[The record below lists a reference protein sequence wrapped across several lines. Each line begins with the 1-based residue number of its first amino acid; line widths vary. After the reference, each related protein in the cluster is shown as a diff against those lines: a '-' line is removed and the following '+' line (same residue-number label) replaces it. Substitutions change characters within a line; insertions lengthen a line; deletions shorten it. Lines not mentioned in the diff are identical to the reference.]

1 MSKSYK
7 KKYQT
12 KSPEEKKEAVQALTK
27 KMEKNV
33 EGYFRT
39 PGDLKEYLTFMAKF
53 YHYSPSNISLIQS
66 QFQGA
71 SAVGSF
77 SFWKEK
83 GFPVKKGEKGI
94 KILVPN
100 RTVAK
105 FKDKDGTWK
114 SVTKA
119 SEQEKKQI
127 ESKSV
132 EVKPGRLYFAIGHV
146 FDVSQ
151 TNAKAEDLPRIFPN
165 RWLEGSVTDYQSLY
179 KGMEAIA
186 EKNDVKIIAPKSE
199 LGVVKGVSY
208 PVTKEVALNPR
219 NSELQNVKTLLH
231 ELAHAKLHTAET
243 RMNYTAPEKEF
254 QAEMT
259 AYAVSSYFGIDT
271 GEYSLGYLASWTQ
284 GKEMKDKTKLLKEVH
299 ETSIEFIETIENT
312 LEKEKEKTNEKGV
325 DNMSKQ
331 VSEYERDNFEIL
343 TGIQQDVQRN
353 INEKLGLNFERQWEN
368 YEIQLSE
375 DGRIIEGIYP
385 NMRLTV
391 GEMHAIVNQYGTETE
406 KQSINKITK
415 TLEFFHEMDEY
426 EYPELVNKEVL
437 KTPIAKV
444 TSNSRGDMNVE
455 CLSGRIEDKRGLF
468 NFDNAIN
475 QTVNQI
481 NHSIAESHKDI
492 MTTRNEEQDGKN
504 KEKEHVVTVEILD
517 KDIKDGEIAKL
528 HMVDAET
535 KEVYHMAIYDPGV
548 LDRDEFYNGER
559 DVSNIEHIF
568 KGDVYEKVKDTL
580 LDRNESQSFTVREED
595 MLIPLSE
602 LEQDD
607 RYAIL
612 FNTEKYEAAK
622 IKENERQNENREQN
636 ESEKNILLVEY
647 MSLSNTTQELVSV
660 AELREQADK
669 NRAFEPVEG
678 AEKLSDK
685 EFIEAFNEANQE
697 KYAALNQNEISRPTM
712 LVQWSDN
719 ETFKNNQLIP
729 FGEANEKM
737 AEVISSIEKA
747 REEAKERGQTI
758 PYDQARYHIAIP
770 KEVDREFGRME
781 LVSMD
786 RMNMGDGD
794 YKTPYEQVL
803 NEKRYLS
810 DEVKQALR
818 DEVMNH
824 RNNKEIPMEKTQE
837 STLEKSKEIPNHLVT
852 IEVLANGVH
861 DEEEVARIHMMD
873 AVTKDIDYLSV
884 WNQDSTNREDLS
896 VFLMEKNGKRENY
909 SLDNILKPD
918 LYEKVQSSIFDGR
931 GNLSFVV
938 YEKDANM
945 SLDELVKDER
955 YGHLVDKAEA
965 QKDYSFN
972 EKEVELYK
980 EMKKEGYA
988 PIVSLDQQIQPSKEK
1003 ESTTLDKD
1011 LSRKFEAY
1019 RRSQYEETPDN
1030 IDSIVTRVKAEE
1042 RYYTTKYVSIDNE
1055 LVSQEHVVKLENQV
1069 DEKLGKEGITVNQS
1083 TTSKETDFDKKFQ
1096 PLNGKKTND
1105 KEKDKEIDPGNVDQ
1119 SKTTKKSGRKR
1130 ETMEMER

>member
-1 MSKSYK
+1 MSKNYK

-27 KMEKNV
+27 KMEKSV

-39 PGDLKEYLTFMAKF
+39 PEDLKEYLTFMAKF

-83 GFPVKKGEKGI
+83 GFAVKKGEKGI

-105 FKDKDGTWK
+105 FKDKEGTWK
-114 SVTKA
+114 TVTKA
-119 SEQEKKQI
+119 SEEEKKQI

-132 EVKPGRLYFAIGHV
+132 EVKPGRLYFAVGHV
-146 FDVSQ
+146 FDLSQ

-186 EKNDVKIIAPKSE
+186 EKNGVKIIKPKQE
-199 LGVVKGVSY
+199 LGVAKGVSY
-208 PVTKEVALNPR
+208 TLTKEVALNPR

-271 GEYSLGYLASWTQ
+271 SEYSLGYLASWTQ

-312 LEKEKEKTNEKGV
+312 LEKEKE
-325 DNMSKQ
+325 Q
-331 VSEYERDNFEIL
+331 
-343 TGIQQDVQRN
+343 
-353 INEKLGLNFERQWEN
+353 INEKEVESMANKN
-368 YEIQLSE
+368 
-375 DGRIIEGIYP
+375 
-385 NMRLTV
+385 
-391 GEMHAIVNQYGTETE
+391 E
-406 KQSINKITK
+406 KQ
-415 TLEFFHEMDEY
+415 D
-426 EYPELVNKEVL
+426 
-437 KTPIAKV
+437 
-444 TSNSRGDMNVE
+444 
-455 CLSGRIEDKRGLF
+455 
-468 NFDNAIN
+468 
-475 QTVNQI
+475 
-481 NHSIAESHKDI
+481 
-492 MTTRNEEQDGKN
+492 
-504 KEKEHVVTVEILD
+504 
-517 KDIKDGEIAKL
+517 
-528 HMVDAET
+528 
-535 KEVYHMAIYDPGV
+535 
-548 LDRDEFYNGER
+548 
-559 DVSNIEHIF
+559 
-568 KGDVYEKVKDTL
+568 
-580 LDRNESQSFTVREED
+580 
-595 MLIPLSE
+595 
-602 LEQDD
+602 
-607 RYAIL
+607 
-612 FNTEKYEAAK
+612 
-622 IKENERQNENREQN
+622 
-636 ESEKNILLVEY
+636 EKNILLVEF

-660 AELREQADK
+660 AELREQADR

-685 EFIEAFNEANQE
+685 EFLDAFNEANQE
-697 KYAALNQNEISRPTM
+697 KYAALNQDEINRPTM
-712 LVQWSDN
+712 LVQWSEN
-719 ETFKNNQLIP
+719 ENFKGSQLIP

-737 AEVISSIEKA
+737 AQVISNIEKA
-747 REEAKERGQTI
+747 KEEARERDEYV
-758 PYDQARYHIAIP
+758 PYDKTRYHIVIP
-770 KEVDREFGRME
+770 KEVDRDFGRME

-786 RMNMGDGD
+786 RLDMGDGD

-818 DEVMNH
+818 DEVMNY
-824 RNNKEIPMEKTQE
+824 RNNKEIPMEKAQE
-837 STLEKSKEIPNHLVT
+837 NPLEELKETPNHLVT
-852 IEVLANGVH
+852 IEVLADGIQ
-861 DEEEVARIHMMD
+861 DEELARIHMMD
-873 AVTKDIDYLSV
+873 AVTKDISYLSV
-884 WNQDSTNREDLS
+884 WNQDKTDRDDLYVS
-896 VFLMEKNGKRENY
+896 LMEKNGKRENIY
-909 SLDNILKPD
+909 LDNILKPD

-945 SLDELVKDER
+945 SLDEIVKDER
-955 YGHLVDKAEA
+955 YGLLVDKAEG

-980 EMKKEGYA
+980 EMKTDGYA
-988 PIVSLDQQIQPSKEK
+988 PIASLDQQIQPLKEK
-1003 ESTTLDKD
+1003 EPTTLDKD

-1055 LVSQEHVVKLENQV
+1055 LVSQEHVVKLENRV

-1083 TTSKETDFDKKFQ
+1083 TTSNEMDVDKNFQ
-1096 PLNGKKTND
+1096 PLNGKQTNN
-1105 KEKDKEIDPGNVDQ
+1105 KEKEKEREPIDPGNVDQ
-1119 SKTTKKSGRKR
+1119 SKITKKSSRKR

>member
-27 KMEKNV
+27 KMEKSV

-105 FKDKDGTWK
+105 FKDKEGTWK
-114 SVTKA
+114 PVTKA

-132 EVKPGRLYFAIGHV
+132 EVKPGRLYFAVGHV

-165 RWLEGSVTDYQSLY
+165 RWLEGSITDYQSLY

-199 LGVVKGVSY
+199 LGVAKGVSY
-208 PVTKEVALNPR
+208 PLTKEVALNPR

-243 RMNYTAPEKEF
+243 HMNYTAPEKEF

-271 GEYSLGYLASWTQ
+271 SEYSLGYLASWTQ

-468 NFDNAIN
+468 KFDSAIN

-492 MTTRNEEQDGKN
+492 MTTRNEEQD
-504 KEKEHVVTVEILD
+504 
-517 KDIKDGEIAKL
+517 
-528 HMVDAET
+528 
-535 KEVYHMAIYDPGV
+535 
-548 LDRDEFYNGER
+548 
-559 DVSNIEHIF
+559 
-568 KGDVYEKVKDTL
+568 
-580 LDRNESQSFTVREED
+580 
-595 MLIPLSE
+595 
-602 LEQDD
+602 
-607 RYAIL
+607 
-612 FNTEKYEAAK
+612 
-622 IKENERQNENREQN
+622 
-636 ESEKNILLVEY
+636 EKNILLVEY

-660 AELREQADK
+660 AELREQADR

-678 AEKLSDK
+678 AGKLSDK
-685 EFIEAFNEANQE
+685 EFIDAFNEANQE
-697 KYAALNQNEISRPTM
+697 KYAALNQNEMNRPTM

-737 AEVISSIEKA
+737 ADVISSIEKA

-770 KEVDREFGRME
+770 KEVDRDFGRME

-786 RMNMGDGD
+786 RFNMGDGD

-818 DEVMNH
+818 DEVVNH
-824 RNNKEIPMEKTQE
+824 RNNKEIPMEKAQE
-837 STLEKSKEIPNHLVT
+837 NTLEKSKEIPNHLVT
-852 IEVLANGVH
+852 IEVLAK
-861 DEEEVARIHMMD
+861 DMQDEEVARIHMMD
-873 AVTKDIDYLSV
+873 AVTKDINYLSV
-884 WNQDSTNREDLS
+884 WNQDKTDPEDLYVS
-896 VFLMEKNGKRENY
+896 LMEKNGKRENVY
-909 SLDNILKPD
+909 LDNILKPD
-918 LYEKVQSSIFDGR
+918 LYEKVQNSIFDGR
-931 GNLSFVV
+931 GNLSFVIH
-938 YEKDANM
+938 EKDANM
-945 SLDELVKDER
+945 SLDEIVKDER
-955 YGHLVDKAEA
+955 YGLLVDKAEE
-965 QKDYSFN
+965 QKDHSFN

-980 EMKKEGYA
+980 EMKKDGYA
-988 PIVSLDQQIQPSKEK
+988 PIASLDQQIQPLKEK
-1003 ESTTLDKD
+1003 EPTTLDKD

-1019 RRSQYEETPDN
+1019 RRSQYEETPDD

-1069 DEKLGKEGITVNQS
+1069 NEKLGKEGITVNQS
-1083 TTSKETDFDKKFQ
+1083 TTSKEMDVDKKFQ
-1096 PLNGKKTND
+1096 PLSGKQTNG
-1105 KEKDKEIDPGNVDQ
+1105 KEKDKESDPITSGNVDQ
-1119 SKTTKKSGRKR
+1119 SKATKKSSRKK

>member
-1 MSKSYK
+1 MSKNYK

-12 KSPEEKKEAVQALTK
+12 KSPEEKKEAMQALTK
-27 KMEKNV
+27 KMEKSV

-105 FKDKDGTWK
+105 FKDKEGTWK

-132 EVKPGRLYFAIGHV
+132 EVMPGRLYFAVGHV
-146 FDVSQ
+146 FDLSQ

-186 EKNDVKIIAPKSE
+186 EKNGVKIIEPKQE
-199 LGVVKGVSY
+199 LGVAKGVSY
-208 PVTKEVALNPR
+208 TLTKEVALNPR

-243 RMNYTAPEKEF
+243 HMNYTAPEKEF

-271 GEYSLGYLASWTQ
+271 SEYSLGYLASWTQ

-331 VSEYERDNFEIL
+331 VSDN
-343 TGIQQDVQRN
+343 G
-353 INEKLGLNFERQWEN
+353 
-368 YEIQLSE
+368 
-375 DGRIIEGIYP
+375 
-385 NMRLTV
+385 
-391 GEMHAIVNQYGTETE
+391 
-406 KQSINKITK
+406 
-415 TLEFFHEMDEY
+415 
-426 EYPELVNKEVL
+426 
-437 KTPIAKV
+437 
-444 TSNSRGDMNVE
+444 
-455 CLSGRIEDKRGLF
+455 
-468 NFDNAIN
+468 
-475 QTVNQI
+475 
-481 NHSIAESHKDI
+481 
-492 MTTRNEEQDGKN
+492 
-504 KEKEHVVTVEILD
+504 KEHVVTVEILD

-580 LDRNESQSFTVREED
+580 LDGNESQSFTVREED
-595 MLIPLSE
+595 MLINLSE
-602 LEQDD
+602 LEQDE

-622 IKENERQNENREQN
+622 IKENEKQNENGEQN

-660 AELREQADK
+660 NHLREQADK

-678 AEKLSDK
+678 AEKLNDK

-697 KYAALNQNEISRPTM
+697 KYAALNQDEINRPTM
-712 LVQWSDN
+712 LVQWSEN
-719 ETFKNNQLIP
+719 ENFKGSQLIP

-747 REEAKERGQTI
+747 KEEARERDEYV
-758 PYDQARYHIAIP
+758 PYDKTRYHIAIP
-770 KEVDREFGRME
+770 KEVDRDFGRME

-786 RMNMGDGD
+786 RLDMGDGD

-803 NEKRYLS
+803 NEKRHLS

-818 DEVMNH
+818 DEVVNH
-824 RNNKEIPMEKTQE
+824 RNNKEIPMEKVQE
-837 STLEKSKEIPNHLVT
+837 NPLEKSKETPNHLVT
-852 IEVLANGVH
+852 IEVLANGIH

-955 YGHLVDKAEA
+955 YGHLVDKAEG

-1055 LVSQEHVVKLENQV
+1055 LVSQEHIVKLENQV
-1069 DEKLGKEGITVNQS
+1069 DEKLGKKGITVNQS
-1083 TTSKETDFDKKFQ
+1083 TTSKEIDVDKKFQ
-1096 PLNGKKTND
+1096 PLNGKQTNN
-1105 KEKDKEIDPGNVDQ
+1105 KEKDKEPDPGNVEQ
-1119 SKTTKKSGRKR
+1119 SKATKKSSRKK

>member
-27 KMEKNV
+27 KMEKSV

-132 EVKPGRLYFAIGHV
+132 EVKPGRLYFAVGHV
-146 FDVSQ
+146 FDLSQ

-186 EKNDVKIIAPKSE
+186 EKNGVKIIEPKQE
-199 LGVVKGVSY
+199 LGVAKGVSY
-208 PVTKEVALNPR
+208 TLTKEVALNPR

-243 RMNYTAPEKEF
+243 HMNYTAPEKEF

-271 GEYSLGYLASWTQ
+271 SEYSLGYLASWTQ
-284 GKEMKDKTKLLKEVH
+284 GKEMKDKTRLLKEVH
-299 ETSIEFIETIENT
+299 ETSIEFIETIETT
-312 LEKEKEKTNEKGV
+312 LEKEKE
-325 DNMSKQ
+325 Q
-331 VSEYERDNFEIL
+331 
-343 TGIQQDVQRN
+343 
-353 INEKLGLNFERQWEN
+353 INEKEVESMANKN
-368 YEIQLSE
+368 
-375 DGRIIEGIYP
+375 
-385 NMRLTV
+385 
-391 GEMHAIVNQYGTETE
+391 E
-406 KQSINKITK
+406 KQ
-415 TLEFFHEMDEY
+415 D
-426 EYPELVNKEVL
+426 
-437 KTPIAKV
+437 
-444 TSNSRGDMNVE
+444 
-455 CLSGRIEDKRGLF
+455 
-468 NFDNAIN
+468 
-475 QTVNQI
+475 
-481 NHSIAESHKDI
+481 
-492 MTTRNEEQDGKN
+492 
-504 KEKEHVVTVEILD
+504 
-517 KDIKDGEIAKL
+517 
-528 HMVDAET
+528 
-535 KEVYHMAIYDPGV
+535 
-548 LDRDEFYNGER
+548 
-559 DVSNIEHIF
+559 
-568 KGDVYEKVKDTL
+568 
-580 LDRNESQSFTVREED
+580 
-595 MLIPLSE
+595 
-602 LEQDD
+602 
-607 RYAIL
+607 
-612 FNTEKYEAAK
+612 
-622 IKENERQNENREQN
+622 
-636 ESEKNILLVEY
+636 EKNILLVEF

-660 AELREQADK
+660 AELREQADR
-669 NRAFEPVEG
+669 NRAFEPIEG

-685 EFIEAFNEANQE
+685 EFIDAFNEANQE
-697 KYAALNQNEISRPTM
+697 KYAALNQDEINRPTM
-712 LVQWSDN
+712 LVQWSEN
-719 ETFKNNQLIP
+719 ENFKGSQLIP

-737 AEVISSIEKA
+737 AEVIKNIEKA
-747 REEAKERGQTI
+747 KEEARERDEYV
-758 PYDQARYHIAIP
+758 PYDKTRYHIAIP
-770 KEVDREFGRME
+770 KEVDRDFGRME

-786 RMNMGDGD
+786 RLDMGDGD

-818 DEVMNH
+818 DEVMNY
-824 RNNKEIPMEKTQE
+824 RNNKEIPMEKAQE
-837 STLEKSKEIPNHLVT
+837 NPLEKPKETPNHLVT
-852 IEVLANGVH
+852 IEVLANGIQ
-861 DEEEVARIHMMD
+861 DEELARIHMMD
-873 AVTKDIDYLSV
+873 AVTKDISYLSV
-884 WNQDSTNREDLS
+884 WNQDKTDRDDLYVS
-896 VFLMEKNGKRENY
+896 LMEKNGKRENIY
-909 SLDNILKPD
+909 LDNILKPD

-938 YEKDANM
+938 YEKDVNM
-945 SLDELVKDER
+945 SLDEIVKDER
-955 YGHLVDKAEA
+955 YGLLVDKAEA

-980 EMKKEGYA
+980 EMKKDGYA
-988 PIVSLDQQIQPSKEK
+988 PITSLDQQIQPLKEK
-1003 ESTTLDKD
+1003 EPTTLDKD

-1083 TTSKETDFDKKFQ
+1083 TTSKEIDIDKKFQ
-1096 PLNGKKTND
+1096 PLNGKQTNN
-1105 KEKDKEIDPGNVDQ
+1105 KEKEKEPDPGNVEQ
-1119 SKTTKKSGRKR
+1119 SKATKKSGRKK

>member
-1 MSKSYK
+1 MAYK
-7 KKYQT
+7 KKYPV
-12 KSPEEKKEAVQALTK
+12 KSVEQKKEEVQALTK
-27 KMEKNV
+27 GMENSI
-33 EGYFRT
+33 ESYFRT
-39 PGDLKEYLTFMAKF
+39 TGDLKEYLSFMAKF

-77 SFWKEK
+77 FFWKEK

-119 SEQEKKQI
+119 SAQEKKQI

-132 EVKPGRLYFAIGHV
+132 EVKPGRLYFAVGHV

-165 RWLEGSVTDYQSLY
+165 RWLDGSVTDYKSLY

-186 EKNDVKIIAPKSE
+186 EKNGVKIIEPKQE
-199 LGVVKGVSY
+199 LGVAKGVSY
-208 PVTKEVALNPR
+208 TLTKEVALNPR

-243 RMNYTAPEKEF
+243 HMNYTAPEKEF

-271 GEYSLGYLASWTQ
+271 SEYSLGYLANWTQ

-299 ETSIEFIETIENT
+299 ETSIEFIETIESS
-312 LEKEKEKTNEKGV
+312 LEKEKTNEKGV
-325 DNMSKQ
+325 DHMAKQ
-331 VSEYERDNFEIL
+331 VSENKDENVRDNFEVL
-343 TGIQQDVQRN
+343 TGIQQNAQRL
-353 INEKLGLNFERQWEN
+353 INERLGLNFEKHWEN

-375 DGRIIEGIYP
+375 DNRVLEEINLNI
-385 NMRLTV
+385 RLNL
-391 GEMHAIVNQYGTETE
+391 GEMEQIVYEFGTNREQDTF
-406 KQSINKITK
+406 KKIVD
-415 TLEFFHEMDEY
+415 TLEPYY
-426 EYPELVNKEVL
+426 EADLLEDSFNDI
-437 KTPIAKV
+437 PIAKV
-444 TSNSRGDMNVE
+444 SLDREKRLKVDCVNEHVKENHKDFWFQNSVSLALNV
-455 CLSGRIEDKRGLF
+455 
-468 NFDNAIN
+468 
-475 QTVNQI
+475 I
-481 NHSIAESHKDI
+481 NHRISTAHKEVMNNDIEYKGLYPKSESEVIYCQETGKSLQH
-492 MTTRNEEQDGKN
+492 NEEVF
-504 KEKEHVVTVEILD
+504 HVEGHGYTVAEEASFKGLD
-517 KDIKDGEIAKL
+517 KEDGYY
-528 HMVDAET
+528 T
-535 KEVYHMAIYDPGV
+535 T
-548 LDRDEFYNGER
+548 
-559 DVSNIEHIF
+559 IE
-568 KGDVYEKVKDTL
+568 YEQVEEKILAPIGLEKNAQPSFA
-580 LDRNESQSFTVREED
+580 NE
-595 MLIPLSE
+595 
-602 LEQDD
+602 
-607 RYAIL
+607 
-612 FNTEKYEAAK
+612 K
-622 IKENERQNENREQN
+622 QN
-636 ESEKNILLVEY
+636 EKNILLVEY

-685 EFIEAFNEANQE
+685 EFINAFNEANQE
-697 KYAALNQNEISRPTM
+697 KYAALNQDEINRPTM

-719 ETFKNNQLIP
+719 EAFKNNQLIP

-737 AEVISSIEKA
+737 AEVIASIEKA
-747 REEAKERGQTI
+747 REEAKERGVTI

-770 KEVDREFGRME
+770 KEVDRDFGRME

-810 DEVKQALR
+810 DEVKQVLR

-824 RNNKEIPMEKTQE
+824 RNNKEIPMEKVQE
-837 STLEKSKEIPNHLVT
+837 NPLEKSKETPNHLVT
-852 IEVLANGVH
+852 IEVLANGMQ
-861 DEEEVARIHMMD
+861 DEELARIHMMD
-873 AVTKDIDYLSV
+873 AVTKDINYLSV
-884 WNQDSTNREDLS
+884 WNQDKTNRDDLYVS
-896 VFLMEKNGKRENY
+896 LMEKNGKQENVY
-909 SLDNILKPD
+909 LDNILKPD

-938 YEKDANM
+938 YEKDVNM
-945 SLDELVKDER
+945 SLDEIVKDER
-955 YGHLVDKAEA
+955 YGLLVDKAEA

-980 EMKKEGYA
+980 EMKTDGYA
-988 PIVSLDQQIQPSKEK
+988 PIASLDQQIQPLKEK
-1003 ESTTLDKD
+1003 EPTTLDKD

-1055 LVSQEHVVKLENQV
+1055 LVSQEHIVKLENQV

-1083 TTSKETDFDKKFQ
+1083 TTLKETDFDKKFQ
-1096 PLNGKKTND
+1096 PVNGKKTND
-1105 KEKDKEIDPGNVDQ
+1105 KEKEKEIDPGNVDQ
-1119 SKTTKKSGRKR
+1119 SKSTKKSGRKK

>member
-27 KMEKNV
+27 KMEKSV

-132 EVKPGRLYFAIGHV
+132 EVKPGRLYFAVGHV

-165 RWLEGSVTDYQSLY
+165 RWLDGSVTDYKSLY

-186 EKNDVKIIAPKSE
+186 EKNGVKIIEPKQE
-199 LGVVKGVSY
+199 LGVAKGVSY
-208 PVTKEVALNPR
+208 TLTKEVALNPR

-271 GEYSLGYLASWTQ
+271 SEYSLGYLASWTQ

-331 VSEYERDNFEIL
+331 VSDN
-343 TGIQQDVQRN
+343 G
-353 INEKLGLNFERQWEN
+353 
-368 YEIQLSE
+368 
-375 DGRIIEGIYP
+375 
-385 NMRLTV
+385 
-391 GEMHAIVNQYGTETE
+391 
-406 KQSINKITK
+406 
-415 TLEFFHEMDEY
+415 
-426 EYPELVNKEVL
+426 
-437 KTPIAKV
+437 
-444 TSNSRGDMNVE
+444 
-455 CLSGRIEDKRGLF
+455 
-468 NFDNAIN
+468 
-475 QTVNQI
+475 
-481 NHSIAESHKDI
+481 
-492 MTTRNEEQDGKN
+492 
-504 KEKEHVVTVEILD
+504 KEHVVTVEILD

-559 DVSNIEHIF
+559 DVSNIEDIF

-595 MLIPLSE
+595 LLIPLSE

-622 IKENERQNENREQN
+622 IKENEKQNENREQN

-647 MSLSNTTQELVSV
+647 MSLSKTTQELISV
-660 AELREQADK
+660 NDLREQADK

-697 KYAALNQNEISRPTM
+697 KYAALNQDEINRPTM

-747 REEAKERGQTI
+747 REEARERGETI

-770 KEVDREFGRME
+770 KEVDRDFGRME

-803 NEKRYLS
+803 NEKRHLS

-818 DEVMNH
+818 DEVVNH
-824 RNNKEIPMEKTQE
+824 RNNKEIPMEKVQE
-837 STLEKSKEIPNHLVT
+837 NPLEKSRETPNHLVT
-852 IEVLANGVH
+852 IEVLANGIH

-896 VFLMEKNGKRENY
+896 VFLMEKNGKREDY
-909 SLDNILKPD
+909 PLDNILKPD

-988 PIVSLDQQIQPSKEK
+988 PIASLDQQIQPLKEK
-1003 ESTTLDKD
+1003 EPTTLDKD

-1055 LVSQEHVVKLENQV
+1055 LVSQEHVVKLENRV

-1083 TTSKETDFDKKFQ
+1083 TTSKEMDVDKKFQ
-1096 PLNGKKTND
+1096 PLNGKQTNN

-1119 SKTTKKSGRKR
+1119 SKTTKKSGRRR

>member
-27 KMEKNV
+27 KMEKSV

-105 FKDKDGTWK
+105 FKDKEGTWK

-132 EVKPGRLYFAIGHV
+132 EVMPGRLYFAVGHV
-146 FDVSQ
+146 FDLSQ

-179 KGMEAIA
+179 KGMETIA
-186 EKNDVKIIAPKSE
+186 EKNGVKIIEPKQE
-199 LGVVKGVSY
+199 LGVAKGVSY
-208 PVTKEVALNPR
+208 TLTNEVALNPR

-243 RMNYTAPEKEF
+243 HMNYTAPEKEF

-271 GEYSLGYLASWTQ
+271 SEYSLGYLASWTQ

-312 LEKEKEKTNEKGV
+312 LEKEKE
-325 DNMSKQ
+325 Q
-331 VSEYERDNFEIL
+331 
-343 TGIQQDVQRN
+343 
-353 INEKLGLNFERQWEN
+353 INEKEVE
-368 YEIQLSE
+368 S
-375 DGRIIEGIYP
+375 
-385 NMRLTV
+385 M
-391 GEMHAIVNQYGTETE
+391 ANQNE
-406 KQSINKITK
+406 KQ
-415 TLEFFHEMDEY
+415 D
-426 EYPELVNKEVL
+426 
-437 KTPIAKV
+437 
-444 TSNSRGDMNVE
+444 
-455 CLSGRIEDKRGLF
+455 
-468 NFDNAIN
+468 
-475 QTVNQI
+475 
-481 NHSIAESHKDI
+481 
-492 MTTRNEEQDGKN
+492 
-504 KEKEHVVTVEILD
+504 
-517 KDIKDGEIAKL
+517 
-528 HMVDAET
+528 
-535 KEVYHMAIYDPGV
+535 
-548 LDRDEFYNGER
+548 
-559 DVSNIEHIF
+559 
-568 KGDVYEKVKDTL
+568 
-580 LDRNESQSFTVREED
+580 
-595 MLIPLSE
+595 
-602 LEQDD
+602 
-607 RYAIL
+607 
-612 FNTEKYEAAK
+612 
-622 IKENERQNENREQN
+622 
-636 ESEKNILLVEY
+636 EKNILLVEF

-660 AELREQADK
+660 AELREQADR

-678 AEKLSDK
+678 GEKLSDK
-685 EFIEAFNEANQE
+685 EFIDAFNEANQE
-697 KYAALNQNEISRPTM
+697 KYAALNQNEINRPTM
-712 LVQWSDN
+712 LVQWSEN
-719 ETFKNNQLIP
+719 ENFKGSQLIP

-737 AEVISSIEKA
+737 AEVIKNIEKA
-747 REEAKERGQTI
+747 KEEARERDEYV
-758 PYDQARYHIAIP
+758 PYDKTRYYIAIP
-770 KEVDREFGRME
+770 KEVDRDFGRME

-786 RMNMGDGD
+786 RLDMGDGD

-818 DEVMNH
+818 DEVMNY
-824 RNNKEIPMEKTQE
+824 RNNKEIPMEKAQE
-837 STLEKSKEIPNHLVT
+837 NPVEKPKETPNHLVT
-852 IEVLANGVH
+852 IEVLANGMQ
-861 DEEEVARIHMMD
+861 DEELARIHMMD
-873 AVTKDIDYLSV
+873 AVTKDINYLSV
-884 WNQDSTNREDLS
+884 WNQDKTDRNDLYVS
-896 VFLMEKNGKRENY
+896 LMEKNGKRENVY
-909 SLDNILKPD
+909 LDNILKPD

-945 SLDELVKDER
+945 SLDEIVKDER
-955 YGHLVDKAEA
+955 YGLLVDKAEG

-980 EMKKEGYA
+980 EMKTDGYA
-988 PIVSLDQQIQPSKEK
+988 PIASLDQQIQPLKEK
-1003 ESTTLDKD
+1003 EPTTLDED

-1055 LVSQEHVVKLENQV
+1055 LVSQEHVVKLENRV

-1083 TTSKETDFDKKFQ
+1083 TTSKEMDVDKKFQ
-1096 PLNGKKTND
+1096 PLNGKQTNH
-1105 KEKDKEIDPGNVDQ
+1105 KEKEKEPEPGNVEQ
-1119 SKTTKKSGRKR
+1119 SKATKKSGRKK

>member
-1 MSKSYK
+1 MGYKRKYPVKSVE
-7 KKYQT
+7 Q
-12 KSPEEKKEAVQALTK
+12 KKEEVQALTK
-27 KMEKNV
+27 GMEKSI

-39 PGDLKEYLTFMAKF
+39 TGDLKEYLTFMAKF

-132 EVKPGRLYFAIGHV
+132 EVKPGRLYFAVGHV

-186 EKNDVKIIAPKSE
+186 EKNGVKIIEPKQE
-199 LGVVKGVSY
+199 LGVAKGVSY
-208 PVTKEVALNPR
+208 TLTKEVALNPR

-243 RMNYTAPEKEF
+243 HMNYTAPEKEF

-271 GEYSLGYLASWTQ
+271 SEYSLGYLASWTQ

-331 VSEYERDNFEIL
+331 VSDN
-343 TGIQQDVQRN
+343 G
-353 INEKLGLNFERQWEN
+353 
-368 YEIQLSE
+368 
-375 DGRIIEGIYP
+375 
-385 NMRLTV
+385 
-391 GEMHAIVNQYGTETE
+391 
-406 KQSINKITK
+406 
-415 TLEFFHEMDEY
+415 
-426 EYPELVNKEVL
+426 
-437 KTPIAKV
+437 
-444 TSNSRGDMNVE
+444 
-455 CLSGRIEDKRGLF
+455 
-468 NFDNAIN
+468 
-475 QTVNQI
+475 
-481 NHSIAESHKDI
+481 
-492 MTTRNEEQDGKN
+492 
-504 KEKEHVVTVEILD
+504 KEHVVTVEILD

-559 DVSNIEHIF
+559 DVSNIEDIF

-660 AELREQADK
+660 TELREQADR

-697 KYAALNQNEISRPTM
+697 KYAALNQDEINRPTM

-747 REEAKERGQTI
+747 REEARERGETI

-803 NEKRYLS
+803 NEKRHLS

-818 DEVMNH
+818 DEVVNH
-824 RNNKEIPMEKTQE
+824 RNNKEIPMEKVQE
-837 STLEKSKEIPNHLVT
+837 NPLEKSKETPNHLVT
-852 IEVLANGVH
+852 IEVLANGIH

-896 VFLMEKNGKRENY
+896 VFLMEKNGKREDY
-909 SLDNILKPD
+909 PLDNILKPD

-988 PIVSLDQQIQPSKEK
+988 PIVSLDQQIQLSKEK

-1083 TTSKETDFDKKFQ
+1083 TTSKEMDIDKKFQ
-1096 PLNGKKTND
+1096 PLNGKQTNH
-1105 KEKDKEIDPGNVDQ
+1105 KEKDKEPESGNVDQ
-1119 SKTTKKSGRKR
+1119 SKSTKKSSRKK

>member
-27 KMEKNV
+27 KMEKSV

-39 PGDLKEYLTFMAKF
+39 PEDLKEYLTFMAKF

-105 FKDKDGTWK
+105 FKDKEGTWK
-114 SVTKA
+114 TVTKA
-119 SEQEKKQI
+119 NEEEKKQI

-132 EVKPGRLYFAIGHV
+132 EVMPGRLYFAVGHV
-146 FDVSQ
+146 FDLSQ

-186 EKNDVKIIAPKSE
+186 EKNGVKIVEPKQE
-199 LGVVKGVSY
+199 LGVAKGVSY
-208 PVTKEVALNPR
+208 TLTKEVALNPR

-243 RMNYTAPEKEF
+243 HMNYTAPEKEF

-271 GEYSLGYLASWTQ
+271 REYSLGYLASWTQ
-284 GKEMKDKTKLLKEVH
+284 GKEMKDKTRLLKEVH

-312 LEKEKEKTNEKGV
+312 LEKEKE
-325 DNMSKQ
+325 Q
-331 VSEYERDNFEIL
+331 
-343 TGIQQDVQRN
+343 
-353 INEKLGLNFERQWEN
+353 INEKEVESMAKGN
-368 YEIQLSE
+368 
-375 DGRIIEGIYP
+375 
-385 NMRLTV
+385 
-391 GEMHAIVNQYGTETE
+391 E
-406 KQSINKITK
+406 KQ
-415 TLEFFHEMDEY
+415 D
-426 EYPELVNKEVL
+426 
-437 KTPIAKV
+437 
-444 TSNSRGDMNVE
+444 
-455 CLSGRIEDKRGLF
+455 
-468 NFDNAIN
+468 
-475 QTVNQI
+475 
-481 NHSIAESHKDI
+481 
-492 MTTRNEEQDGKN
+492 
-504 KEKEHVVTVEILD
+504 
-517 KDIKDGEIAKL
+517 
-528 HMVDAET
+528 
-535 KEVYHMAIYDPGV
+535 
-548 LDRDEFYNGER
+548 
-559 DVSNIEHIF
+559 
-568 KGDVYEKVKDTL
+568 
-580 LDRNESQSFTVREED
+580 
-595 MLIPLSE
+595 
-602 LEQDD
+602 
-607 RYAIL
+607 
-612 FNTEKYEAAK
+612 
-622 IKENERQNENREQN
+622 
-636 ESEKNILLVEY
+636 EKNILLVEF

-660 AELREQADK
+660 AELREQANR
-669 NRAFEPVEG
+669 NRAFEPIEG

-685 EFIEAFNEANQE
+685 EFIDAFNEANQE
-697 KYAALNQNEISRPTM
+697 KYAALNQNEINRPTM
-712 LVQWSDN
+712 LVQWSEN
-719 ETFKNNQLIP
+719 ENFKGSQLIP

-737 AEVISSIEKA
+737 AEVIKNIEKA
-747 REEAKERGQTI
+747 KEEARERDEYV
-758 PYDQARYHIAIP
+758 PYDKTRYHIAIP
-770 KEVDREFGRME
+770 KEVDRDFGRME

-786 RMNMGDGD
+786 RLDMGDGD

-818 DEVMNH
+818 DEVMNY
-824 RNNKEIPMEKTQE
+824 RNNKEIPMEKAQE
-837 STLEKSKEIPNHLVT
+837 NTVEKLKETPNHLVT
-852 IEVLANGVH
+852 IEVLANGMQ
-861 DEEEVARIHMMD
+861 DEELARIHMMD
-873 AVTKDIDYLSV
+873 AITKDINYLSV
-884 WNQDSTNREDLS
+884 WNQDKTNRDDLYVS
-896 VFLMEKNGKRENY
+896 LMEKNGKRENVY
-909 SLDNILKPD
+909 LDNILKPD

-938 YEKDANM
+938 YEKDVNM
-945 SLDELVKDER
+945 SLDEIVKDER
-955 YGHLVDKAEA
+955 YGLLVDKAEA

-980 EMKKEGYA
+980 EMKTDGYA
-988 PIVSLDQQIQPSKEK
+988 PIASLDQQIQPLKEK
-1003 ESTTLDKD
+1003 EPTTLDKD

-1042 RYYTTKYVSIDNE
+1042 RYYTTKYVSMDNE
-1055 LVSQEHVVKLENQV
+1055 LVSQEHIVKLENQV

-1083 TTSKETDFDKKFQ
+1083 TTSKEIDVDKKFQ
-1096 PLNGKKTND
+1096 PLNGKQKNN
-1105 KEKDKEIDPGNVDQ
+1105 KEKEKEPDPGNVEQ
-1119 SKTTKKSGRKR
+1119 SKATKKSGRKKER
-1130 ETMEMER
+1130 MEMER

>member
-1 MSKSYK
+1 MSKNYK

-12 KSPEEKKEAVQALTK
+12 KSAEEKKEAVQALTK
-27 KMEKNV
+27 MMEKSV

-39 PGDLKEYLTFMAKF
+39 PGDLKEYLMFMAKF

-66 QFQGA
+66 QFEGA

-83 GFPVKKGEKGI
+83 GFAVKKGEKGI
-94 KILVPN
+94 QILVPN
-100 RTVAK
+100 RTVAR

-132 EVKPGRLYFAIGHV
+132 EVKPGRLYFAVGHV

-165 RWLEGSVTDYQSLY
+165 RWLEGSVTDYKSLY

-186 EKNDVKIIAPKSE
+186 EKNGVKIIEPKQE
-199 LGVVKGVSY
+199 LGVAKGVSY
-208 PVTKEVALNPR
+208 TLTKEVALNPR

-243 RMNYTAPEKEF
+243 HMNYTAPEKEF

-271 GEYSLGYLASWTQ
+271 SEYSLGYLASWTQ

-312 LEKEKEKTNEKGV
+312 LEKDKE
-325 DNMSKQ
+325 Q
-331 VSEYERDNFEIL
+331 
-343 TGIQQDVQRN
+343 
-353 INEKLGLNFERQWEN
+353 INEKEVESMANRN
-368 YEIQLSE
+368 
-375 DGRIIEGIYP
+375 
-385 NMRLTV
+385 
-391 GEMHAIVNQYGTETE
+391 E
-406 KQSINKITK
+406 KQ
-415 TLEFFHEMDEY
+415 D
-426 EYPELVNKEVL
+426 
-437 KTPIAKV
+437 
-444 TSNSRGDMNVE
+444 
-455 CLSGRIEDKRGLF
+455 
-468 NFDNAIN
+468 
-475 QTVNQI
+475 
-481 NHSIAESHKDI
+481 
-492 MTTRNEEQDGKN
+492 
-504 KEKEHVVTVEILD
+504 
-517 KDIKDGEIAKL
+517 
-528 HMVDAET
+528 
-535 KEVYHMAIYDPGV
+535 
-548 LDRDEFYNGER
+548 
-559 DVSNIEHIF
+559 
-568 KGDVYEKVKDTL
+568 
-580 LDRNESQSFTVREED
+580 
-595 MLIPLSE
+595 
-602 LEQDD
+602 
-607 RYAIL
+607 
-612 FNTEKYEAAK
+612 
-622 IKENERQNENREQN
+622 
-636 ESEKNILLVEY
+636 EKNILLVEF

-660 AELREQADK
+660 TELREQADR

-685 EFIEAFNEANQE
+685 EFIDAFNEANQE
-697 KYAALNQNEISRPTM
+697 KYAALNQNEINRPTM
-712 LVQWSDN
+712 LVQWSEN
-719 ETFKNNQLIP
+719 ENFKGSQLIP

-737 AEVISSIEKA
+737 AEVIKNIEKA
-747 REEAKERGQTI
+747 KEEARERDEYV
-758 PYDQARYHIAIP
+758 PYDKTRYHIAIP
-770 KEVDREFGRME
+770 KEVDRDFGRME
-781 LVSMD
+781 LVNMD
-786 RMNMGDGD
+786 RLDMGDGD

-818 DEVMNH
+818 DEVMNY
-824 RNNKEIPMEKTQE
+824 RNNKETPMEKAQE
-837 STLEKSKEIPNHLVT
+837 NPLEKPKETPNHLVT
-852 IEVLANGVH
+852 IEVLANSIQ
-861 DEEEVARIHMMD
+861 DEEQARIHMMD
-873 AVTKDIDYLSV
+873 AVTKDINYLSV
-884 WNQDSTNREDLS
+884 WNQDKTDRDDLYVS
-896 VFLMEKNGKRENY
+896 LMEKNGKRENVY
-909 SLDNILKPD
+909 LDNILKPD

-945 SLDELVKDER
+945 SLDEIVKDER
-955 YGHLVDKAEA
+955 YGLLVDKAEG

-972 EKEVELYK
+972 KKEVELYK

-988 PIVSLDQQIQPSKEK
+988 PIASLDQQIQPSKEK
-1003 ESTTLDKD
+1003 EPTTLDKD

-1069 DEKLGKEGITVNQS
+1069 DEKLGKEGITMNQS
-1083 TTSKETDFDKKFQ
+1083 TTSKEMEFDKNFQ
-1096 PLNGKKTND
+1096 PLNGKQTNS
-1105 KEKDKEIDPGNVDQ
+1105 KEKEKGLEPGNVEQ
-1119 SKTTKKSGRKR
+1119 SKTTKKSSRKR

>member
-1 MSKSYK
+1 MGYKRKYPVKSVE
-7 KKYQT
+7 Q
-12 KSPEEKKEAVQALTK
+12 KKEEVQALTK
-27 KMEKNV
+27 GMEKSI

-39 PGDLKEYLTFMAKF
+39 TGDLKEYLTFMAKF

-132 EVKPGRLYFAIGHV
+132 EVKPGRLYFAVGHV

-186 EKNDVKIIAPKSE
+186 EKSDVKIIAPKSE
-199 LGVVKGVSY
+199 LGVAKGVSY
-208 PVTKEVALNPR
+208 PLTKEVALNPR

-271 GEYSLGYLASWTQ
+271 SEYSLGYLASWTQ
-284 GKEMKDKTKLLKEVH
+284 GKEIKDKTKLLKEVH

-312 LEKEKEKTNEKGV
+312 LEKEKEKTNQKGV
-325 DNMSKQ
+325 DHMSKQ

-375 DGRIIEGIYP
+375 DGRIIEGVYP

-444 TSNSRGDMNVE
+444 TSDSRGDMNVE

-468 NFDNAIN
+468 KFDNAIN

-492 MTTRNEEQDGKN
+492 MTTRNEEQ
-504 KEKEHVVTVEILD
+504 
-517 KDIKDGEIAKL
+517 
-528 HMVDAET
+528 
-535 KEVYHMAIYDPGV
+535 
-548 LDRDEFYNGER
+548 
-559 DVSNIEHIF
+559 
-568 KGDVYEKVKDTL
+568 
-580 LDRNESQSFTVREED
+580 
-595 MLIPLSE
+595 
-602 LEQDD
+602 
-607 RYAIL
+607 
-612 FNTEKYEAAK
+612 
-622 IKENERQNENREQN
+622 N

-660 AELREQADK
+660 NDFREQADK
-669 NRAFEPVEG
+669 NRAFEPVDG

-697 KYAALNQNEISRPTM
+697 KYAALNQDEINRPTM

-737 AEVISSIEKA
+737 AEVITSIEKA
-747 REEAKERGQTI
+747 REEARERGETI
-758 PYDQARYHIAIP
+758 PYDQARYHIVIP
-770 KEVDREFGRME
+770 KEVDRDFGRME

-818 DEVMNH
+818 DEVVNH
-824 RNNKEIPMEKTQE
+824 RNNKEITMGKAQE
-837 STLEKSKEIPNHLVT
+837 STLESLKEAPTHLVT
-852 IEVLANGVH
+852 IEVLAK
-861 DEEEVARIHMMD
+861 DMQDEEVARIHMMD
-873 AVTKDIDYLSV
+873 GVTKDINYLSV
-884 WNQDSTNREDLS
+884 WNQDKTNPEDLYVS
-896 VFLMEKNGKRENY
+896 LMEKNGERENVY
-909 SLDNILKPD
+909 LDNILKPD

-931 GNLSFVV
+931 GNLSFVIH
-938 YEKDANM
+938 EKDTNM
-945 SLDELVKDER
+945 SLDEIVKDER
-955 YGHLVDKAEA
+955 YGLLVDKGEA

-980 EMKKEGYA
+980 EMKMEGYA
-988 PIVSLDQQIQPSKEK
+988 PIASLDQQIQPLKEK
-1003 ESTTLDKD
+1003 EPTTLDKD

-1055 LVSQEHVVKLENQV
+1055 LVSQEHIVKLENQV
-1069 DEKLGKEGITVNQS
+1069 DEKLGKEGIMVNQY
-1083 TTSKETDFDKKFQ
+1083 TTSNEMDFDKKVQ
-1096 PLNGKKTND
+1096 PVNGKKTND
-1105 KEKDKEIDPGNVDQ
+1105 KEKEIDPGNVEQ
-1119 SKTTKKSGRKR
+1119 SKSTKKSGRKK

>member
-1 MSKSYK
+1 MSKNYK

-27 KMEKNV
+27 KMEKSV

-66 QFQGA
+66 QFEGA

-83 GFPVKKGEKGI
+83 GFAVKKGEKGI
-94 KILVPN
+94 QILVPN
-100 RTVAK
+100 RTVAR
-105 FKDKDGTWK
+105 FKDKKGTWK

-132 EVKPGRLYFAIGHV
+132 EVKPGRLYFAVGHV
-146 FDVSQ
+146 FDLSQ

-186 EKNDVKIIAPKSE
+186 EKNGVKIIEPKQE
-199 LGVVKGVSY
+199 LGVAKGVSY
-208 PVTKEVALNPR
+208 TLTKEVALNPR

-243 RMNYTAPEKEF
+243 HMNYTAPEKEF

-271 GEYSLGYLASWTQ
+271 SEYSLGYLASWTQ

-312 LEKEKEKTNEKGV
+312 LEKEKE
-325 DNMSKQ
+325 Q
-331 VSEYERDNFEIL
+331 
-343 TGIQQDVQRN
+343 
-353 INEKLGLNFERQWEN
+353 INEKEVE
-368 YEIQLSE
+368 S
-375 DGRIIEGIYP
+375 
-385 NMRLTV
+385 M
-391 GEMHAIVNQYGTETE
+391 ANQNE
-406 KQSINKITK
+406 KQ
-415 TLEFFHEMDEY
+415 D
-426 EYPELVNKEVL
+426 
-437 KTPIAKV
+437 
-444 TSNSRGDMNVE
+444 
-455 CLSGRIEDKRGLF
+455 
-468 NFDNAIN
+468 
-475 QTVNQI
+475 
-481 NHSIAESHKDI
+481 
-492 MTTRNEEQDGKN
+492 
-504 KEKEHVVTVEILD
+504 
-517 KDIKDGEIAKL
+517 
-528 HMVDAET
+528 
-535 KEVYHMAIYDPGV
+535 
-548 LDRDEFYNGER
+548 
-559 DVSNIEHIF
+559 
-568 KGDVYEKVKDTL
+568 
-580 LDRNESQSFTVREED
+580 
-595 MLIPLSE
+595 
-602 LEQDD
+602 
-607 RYAIL
+607 
-612 FNTEKYEAAK
+612 
-622 IKENERQNENREQN
+622 
-636 ESEKNILLVEY
+636 EKNILLVEF

-660 AELREQADK
+660 AELREQADR
-669 NRAFEPVEG
+669 NRAFEPIEG

-685 EFIEAFNEANQE
+685 EFIDAFNEANQE
-697 KYAALNQNEISRPTM
+697 KYAALNQDEINRPTM
-712 LVQWSDN
+712 LVQWSEN
-719 ETFKNNQLIP
+719 ENFKGSQLIP

-737 AEVISSIEKA
+737 AEVITNIEKA
-747 REEAKERGQTI
+747 KEEARERDEYV
-758 PYDQARYHIAIP
+758 PYDKTRYHIAIP
-770 KEVDREFGRME
+770 KEVDRDFGRME

-786 RMNMGDGD
+786 RLDMGDGD

-818 DEVMNH
+818 DEVMNY
-824 RNNKEIPMEKTQE
+824 RNNKEIPMEKAQE
-837 STLEKSKEIPNHLVT
+837 NPLEKSKETPNHLVT
-852 IEVLANGVH
+852 IEVLANSIQ
-861 DEEEVARIHMMD
+861 DEEQARIHMMD
-873 AVTKDIDYLSV
+873 AVTKDINYLSV
-884 WNQDSTNREDLS
+884 WNQDKTDWDDLYVS
-896 VFLMEKNGKRENY
+896 LMEKNGKRENVY
-909 SLDNILKPD
+909 LDNILKPD

-945 SLDELVKDER
+945 SLDEIVKDER
-955 YGHLVDKAEA
+955 YGLLVDKAEA

-988 PIVSLDQQIQPSKEK
+988 PIASLDQQIQPLKEK
-1003 ESTTLDKD
+1003 ESTILDKD

-1019 RRSQYEETPDN
+1019 RRSQYEETPDD

-1069 DEKLGKEGITVNQS
+1069 DEKLGKEGITMNQS
-1083 TTSKETDFDKKFQ
+1083 TTSKEMEFDKKFQ
-1096 PLNGKKTND
+1096 PLNGKQMNN
-1105 KEKDKEIDPGNVDQ
+1105 KEKEKEREPIDPGNVDQ
-1119 SKTTKKSGRKR
+1119 SKITKKSSRKR

>member
-27 KMEKNV
+27 KMEKSV

-39 PGDLKEYLTFMAKF
+39 PGDLKEYLSFMAKF

-66 QFQGA
+66 QFEGA
-71 SAVGSF
+71 TAVGSF

-94 KILVPN
+94 QILVPN

-105 FKDKDGTWK
+105 FKGKKGTWK
-114 SVTKA
+114 TVTKA
-119 SEQEKKQI
+119 SEEEKKQI

-132 EVKPGRLYFAIGHV
+132 EVIPGRLYFAIGHV

-151 TNAKAEDLPRIFPN
+151 TSATAKNLPRIFPN
-165 RWLEGSVTDYQSLY
+165 RWLEGSVTDYKSLY

-186 EKNDVKIIAPKSE
+186 EKNGIKIIEPKQE
-199 LGVVKGVSY
+199 LGVAKGVSY
-208 PVTKEVALNPR
+208 TLTKEVALNPR

-243 RMNYTAPEKEF
+243 HMNYTAPEKEF

-271 GEYSLGYLASWTQ
+271 SEYSLGYLASWTQ

-415 TLEFFHEMDEY
+415 NLEFFHEMDEY

-468 NFDNAIN
+468 KFDNAIS

-481 NHSIAESHKDI
+481 NHSISESHNDI
-492 MTTRNEEQDGKN
+492 MTTRNEKQD
-504 KEKEHVVTVEILD
+504 
-517 KDIKDGEIAKL
+517 
-528 HMVDAET
+528 
-535 KEVYHMAIYDPGV
+535 
-548 LDRDEFYNGER
+548 
-559 DVSNIEHIF
+559 
-568 KGDVYEKVKDTL
+568 
-580 LDRNESQSFTVREED
+580 
-595 MLIPLSE
+595 
-602 LEQDD
+602 
-607 RYAIL
+607 
-612 FNTEKYEAAK
+612 
-622 IKENERQNENREQN
+622 
-636 ESEKNILLVEY
+636 EKNILLVEY

-660 AELREQADK
+660 NQLREQADR
-669 NRAFEPVEG
+669 NRAFEPVKD

-685 EFIEAFNEANQE
+685 EFIYAFNEANQE
-697 KYAALNQNEISRPTM
+697 KYAALNQNEINRPTM

-719 ETFKNNQLIP
+719 ENFKSNQLIP

-747 REEAKERGQTI
+747 REEARERGQTI

-770 KEVDREFGRME
+770 KEVDRDFGRME
-781 LVSMD
+781 LMSMD

-818 DEVMNH
+818 DEVVNY

-837 STLEKSKEIPNHLVT
+837 NTLESLKDAPTHLVT
-852 IEVLANGVH
+852 IEVLAK
-861 DEEEVARIHMMD
+861 DMQDEEVARIHMMD
-873 AVTKDIDYLSV
+873 GVTKDINYLSV
-884 WNQDSTNREDLS
+884 WNGDKTNPEDLYVS
-896 VFLMEKNGKRENY
+896 LMEKNGERENVY
-909 SLDNILKPD
+909 LDNILKSD
-918 LYEKVQSSIFDGR
+918 LYEKVQDSIFDGK
-931 GNLSFVV
+931 GNQSFVIH
-938 YEKDANM
+938 EKDANM
-945 SLDELVKDER
+945 SLDEIVKDER
-955 YGHLVDKAEA
+955 YGILVDKAEE
-965 QKDYSFN
+965 QKDPSFS

-988 PIVSLDQQIQPSKEK
+988 PIASLDQQIQPSKEK

-1019 RRSQYEETPDN
+1019 RRSQYEETPDD

-1069 DEKLGKEGITVNQS
+1069 NEKLGKEGITVNQS
-1083 TTSKETDFDKKFQ
+1083 TTSKEMDVDKKFQ
-1096 PLNGKKTND
+1096 PLNGKQTNS
-1105 KEKDKEIDPGNVDQ
+1105 KEKDKDKEPEPGNVEQ
-1119 SKTTKKSGRKR
+1119 SKATKKSSRKK

>member
-1 MSKSYK
+1 MSKNYK

-27 KMEKNV
+27 KMEKSI

-39 PGDLKEYLTFMAKF
+39 PEDLKDYLSFMAKF

-66 QFQGA
+66 QFEGA
-71 SAVGSF
+71 RAVGSF

-83 GFPVKKGEKGI
+83 GFAVKKGEKGI
-94 KILVPN
+94 QILVPN
-100 RTVAK
+100 RTIAN
-105 FKDKDGTWK
+105 FKDKEGTWK
-114 SVTKA
+114 TVTKA
-119 SEQEKKQI
+119 NEEEKKQI

-132 EVKPGRLYFAIGHV
+132 EVKPGRLYFAVGHV
-146 FDVSQ
+146 FDASQ
-151 TNAKAEDLPRIFPN
+151 TSATAKDLPRIFPN

-186 EKNDVKIIAPKSE
+186 EKNGVKIIEPKQE
-199 LGVVKGVSY
+199 LGVAKGVSY
-208 PVTKEVALNPR
+208 TLTKEVALNPR

-243 RMNYTAPEKEF
+243 HMHYTAPEKEF

-271 GEYSLGYLASWTQ
+271 SEYSLGYLASWTQ

-331 VSEYERDNFEIL
+331 VSDN
-343 TGIQQDVQRN
+343 G
-353 INEKLGLNFERQWEN
+353 
-368 YEIQLSE
+368 
-375 DGRIIEGIYP
+375 
-385 NMRLTV
+385 
-391 GEMHAIVNQYGTETE
+391 
-406 KQSINKITK
+406 
-415 TLEFFHEMDEY
+415 
-426 EYPELVNKEVL
+426 
-437 KTPIAKV
+437 
-444 TSNSRGDMNVE
+444 
-455 CLSGRIEDKRGLF
+455 
-468 NFDNAIN
+468 
-475 QTVNQI
+475 
-481 NHSIAESHKDI
+481 
-492 MTTRNEEQDGKN
+492 
-504 KEKEHVVTVEILD
+504 KEHVVTVEILD

-602 LEQDD
+602 LEKDD

-622 IKENERQNENREQN
+622 IKENEKQNENREQN

-697 KYAALNQNEISRPTM
+697 KYAALNQNEINRPTM

-719 ETFKNNQLIP
+719 ETFKNNQMIP

-770 KEVDREFGRME
+770 KEVDRDFGRME

-786 RMNMGDGD
+786 RFNMGDGD

-818 DEVMNH
+818 DEVVNH
-824 RNNKEIPMEKTQE
+824 RNNKEIPMEKALE
-837 STLEKSKEIPNHLVT
+837 SPLEKSKETPNHLVT
-852 IEVLANGVH
+852 IEVLANGLH

-896 VFLMEKNGKRENY
+896 VFLMEKNGKREDY
-909 SLDNILKPD
+909 PLDNILKPD

-931 GNLSFVV
+931 GNFSFVI

-1055 LVSQEHVVKLENQV
+1055 LVSQEHIVKLENQV

-1083 TTSKETDFDKKFQ
+1083 TTSKEMDIDKKFQ
-1096 PLNGKKTND
+1096 PLNGKQTNN
-1105 KEKDKEIDPGNVDQ
+1105 KEKDKEPDPITSGNIDQ
-1119 SKTTKKSGRKR
+1119 SKATKKSSRKK

>member
-27 KMEKNV
+27 KMEKSV

-39 PGDLKEYLTFMAKF
+39 PGDLKEYLSFMAKF

-66 QFQGA
+66 QFEGA
-71 SAVGSF
+71 TAVGSF

-94 KILVPN
+94 QILVPN

-105 FKDKDGTWK
+105 FKDKEGTWK
-114 SVTKA
+114 TVTKA
-119 SEQEKKQI
+119 SEEEKKQI

-132 EVKPGRLYFAIGHV
+132 EVIPGRLYFAVGHV

-165 RWLEGSVTDYQSLY
+165 RWLEGNVTDYKSLY

-186 EKNDVKIIAPKSE
+186 EKNGVKIIEPKQE
-199 LGVVKGVSY
+199 LGVAKGVSY
-208 PVTKEVALNPR
+208 TLTREVALNPR

-243 RMNYTAPEKEF
+243 HMNYTAPEKEF

-271 GEYSLGYLASWTQ
+271 SEYSLGYLASWTQ

-415 TLEFFHEMDEY
+415 NLEFFHEMDEY

-468 NFDNAIN
+468 KFDNAIS

-481 NHSIAESHKDI
+481 NHSISESHNDI
-492 MTTRNEEQDGKN
+492 MTTRNEKQD
-504 KEKEHVVTVEILD
+504 
-517 KDIKDGEIAKL
+517 
-528 HMVDAET
+528 
-535 KEVYHMAIYDPGV
+535 
-548 LDRDEFYNGER
+548 
-559 DVSNIEHIF
+559 
-568 KGDVYEKVKDTL
+568 
-580 LDRNESQSFTVREED
+580 
-595 MLIPLSE
+595 
-602 LEQDD
+602 
-607 RYAIL
+607 
-612 FNTEKYEAAK
+612 
-622 IKENERQNENREQN
+622 
-636 ESEKNILLVEY
+636 EKNILLVEY

-660 AELREQADK
+660 NQLREQADR
-669 NRAFEPVEG
+669 NRAFEPVKD

-685 EFIEAFNEANQE
+685 EFIYAFNEANQE
-697 KYAALNQNEISRPTM
+697 KYAALNQNEINRPTM

-719 ETFKNNQLIP
+719 ENFKSNQLIP

-737 AEVISSIEKA
+737 AEAISSIEKA
-747 REEAKERGQTI
+747 REEARERGQTI

-770 KEVDREFGRME
+770 KEVDRDFGRME

-810 DEVKQALR
+810 DEVKQSLR
-818 DEVMNH
+818 DEVVNH
-824 RNNKEIPMEKTQE
+824 RNNKEIPMEKAQE
-837 STLEKSKEIPNHLVT
+837 STLEKSKDTPNHLVT
-852 IEVLANGVH
+852 IEVLAN
-861 DEEEVARIHMMD
+861 DMQDEEVARIHMMD
-873 AVTKDIDYLSV
+873 GVTKDINYLSV
-884 WNQDSTNREDLS
+884 WNGDKTNPEDLYVS
-896 VFLMEKNGKRENY
+896 LMEKNGERENVY
-909 SLDNILKPD
+909 LDNILKSD
-918 LYEKVQSSIFDGR
+918 LYEKVQDSIFDGK
-931 GNLSFVV
+931 GNQSFVIH
-938 YEKDANM
+938 EKDANM
-945 SLDELVKDER
+945 SLDEIVKDER
-955 YGHLVDKAEA
+955 YGILVDKAEE
-965 QKDYSFN
+965 QKDPSFS

-988 PIVSLDQQIQPSKEK
+988 PIASLDQQIQPSKEK

-1019 RRSQYEETPDN
+1019 RRSQYEETPDD

-1055 LVSQEHVVKLENQV
+1055 LVSQEHIVKLENQV

-1083 TTSKETDFDKKFQ
+1083 TTSKEMDIDKKFQ
-1096 PLNGKKTND
+1096 PLNGKQTNH
-1105 KEKDKEIDPGNVDQ
+1105 KEKDKDPESGNLDQ
-1119 SKTTKKSGRKR
+1119 SKATKKSGRKK

>member
-27 KMEKNV
+27 KMEKSV

-71 SAVGSF
+71 NAVGSF

-105 FKDKDGTWK
+105 FKDKEGTWK
-114 SVTKA
+114 TVTKA
-119 SEQEKKQI
+119 SEEEKKQI

-132 EVKPGRLYFAIGHV
+132 EVMPGRLYFAVGHV
-146 FDVSQ
+146 FDLSQ

-186 EKNDVKIIAPKSE
+186 EKNGVKIVEPKQE
-199 LGVVKGVSY
+199 LGVAKGVSY
-208 PVTKEVALNPR
+208 TLTKEVALNPR

-243 RMNYTAPEKEF
+243 HMNYTAPEKEF

-271 GEYSLGYLASWTQ
+271 SEYSLGYLASWTQ

-312 LEKEKEKTNEKGV
+312 LEKEKE
-325 DNMSKQ
+325 Q
-331 VSEYERDNFEIL
+331 
-343 TGIQQDVQRN
+343 
-353 INEKLGLNFERQWEN
+353 INEKEVESMANKN
-368 YEIQLSE
+368 
-375 DGRIIEGIYP
+375 
-385 NMRLTV
+385 
-391 GEMHAIVNQYGTETE
+391 E
-406 KQSINKITK
+406 KQ
-415 TLEFFHEMDEY
+415 D
-426 EYPELVNKEVL
+426 
-437 KTPIAKV
+437 
-444 TSNSRGDMNVE
+444 
-455 CLSGRIEDKRGLF
+455 
-468 NFDNAIN
+468 
-475 QTVNQI
+475 
-481 NHSIAESHKDI
+481 
-492 MTTRNEEQDGKN
+492 
-504 KEKEHVVTVEILD
+504 
-517 KDIKDGEIAKL
+517 
-528 HMVDAET
+528 
-535 KEVYHMAIYDPGV
+535 
-548 LDRDEFYNGER
+548 
-559 DVSNIEHIF
+559 
-568 KGDVYEKVKDTL
+568 
-580 LDRNESQSFTVREED
+580 
-595 MLIPLSE
+595 
-602 LEQDD
+602 
-607 RYAIL
+607 
-612 FNTEKYEAAK
+612 
-622 IKENERQNENREQN
+622 
-636 ESEKNILLVEY
+636 EKNILLVEF

-660 AELREQADK
+660 AELREQADR
-669 NRAFEPVEG
+669 NRAFEPIEG

-685 EFIEAFNEANQE
+685 EFIDAFNEANQE
-697 KYAALNQNEISRPTM
+697 KYAALNQDEINRPTM
-712 LVQWSDN
+712 LVQWSEN
-719 ETFKNNQLIP
+719 ENFKGSQLIP

-737 AEVISSIEKA
+737 AEVITNIEKA
-747 REEAKERGQTI
+747 KEEARERDEYV
-758 PYDQARYHIAIP
+758 PYDKTRYHIAIP
-770 KEVDREFGRME
+770 KEVDRDFGRME

-786 RMNMGDGD
+786 RLDMGDGD

-818 DEVMNH
+818 DEVMNY
-824 RNNKEIPMEKTQE
+824 RNNKEIPMEKAQE
-837 STLEKSKEIPNHLVT
+837 NPLEKSKETPNHLVT
-852 IEVLANGVH
+852 IEVLANGIQ
-861 DEEEVARIHMMD
+861 DEELARIHMMD
-873 AVTKDIDYLSV
+873 AVTKDINYLSV
-884 WNQDSTNREDLS
+884 WNQDKTDRDDLYVS
-896 VFLMEKNGKRENY
+896 LMEKNGKRENVY
-909 SLDNILKPD
+909 LDNILKPD

-945 SLDELVKDER
+945 SLDEIVKDER
-955 YGHLVDKAEA
+955 YGLLADKAEK

-988 PIVSLDQQIQPSKEK
+988 PIASLDQQIRPSK

-1011 LSRKFEAY
+1011 LSWKYEAY

-1055 LVSQEHVVKLENQV
+1055 LVSQEHVVKLENRV
-1069 DEKLGKEGITVNQS
+1069 NEKLGKEGITVNQS
-1083 TTSKETDFDKKFQ
+1083 TTSKEMDVDKKIQ
-1096 PLNGKKTND
+1096 PLNVKQTNS
-1105 KEKDKEIDPGNVDQ
+1105 KEKEKGPEPGNVEQ
-1119 SKTTKKSGRKR
+1119 SKTTKKSSRKR

>member
-7 KKYQT
+7 KKYQK
-12 KSPEEKKEAVQALTK
+12 KSPEEKREEVQALTK

-39 PGDLKEYLTFMAKF
+39 PEDMKEYLTFMAKF
-53 YHYSPSNISLIQS
+53 YKYSPQNVSLIQA
-66 QFQGA
+66 QFPGA
-71 SAVGSF
+71 QAVGSF
-77 SFWKEK
+77 SFWEK
-83 GFPVKKGEKGI
+83 AGFPVVTGVGHKGI

-100 RTVAK
+100 RTVAR
-105 FKDKDGTWK
+105 FKDKKGTWK

-119 SEQEKKQI
+119 NEDEKKQI

-132 EVKPGRLYFAIGHV
+132 EVKPGRLYFAVGHV

-186 EKNDVKIIAPKSE
+186 KKNGVKIIAPKSE
-199 LGVVKGVSY
+199 LGVAKGVSY
-208 PVTKEVALNPR
+208 PLTKEVALNPR

-271 GEYSLGYLASWTQ
+271 SEYSLGYLASWTQ

-312 LEKEKEKTNEKGV
+312 LEKEKE
-325 DNMSKQ
+325 Q
-331 VSEYERDNFEIL
+331 
-343 TGIQQDVQRN
+343 
-353 INEKLGLNFERQWEN
+353 INEKEVESMANKN
-368 YEIQLSE
+368 
-375 DGRIIEGIYP
+375 
-385 NMRLTV
+385 
-391 GEMHAIVNQYGTETE
+391 E
-406 KQSINKITK
+406 KQ
-415 TLEFFHEMDEY
+415 D
-426 EYPELVNKEVL
+426 
-437 KTPIAKV
+437 
-444 TSNSRGDMNVE
+444 
-455 CLSGRIEDKRGLF
+455 
-468 NFDNAIN
+468 
-475 QTVNQI
+475 
-481 NHSIAESHKDI
+481 
-492 MTTRNEEQDGKN
+492 
-504 KEKEHVVTVEILD
+504 
-517 KDIKDGEIAKL
+517 
-528 HMVDAET
+528 
-535 KEVYHMAIYDPGV
+535 
-548 LDRDEFYNGER
+548 
-559 DVSNIEHIF
+559 
-568 KGDVYEKVKDTL
+568 
-580 LDRNESQSFTVREED
+580 
-595 MLIPLSE
+595 
-602 LEQDD
+602 
-607 RYAIL
+607 
-612 FNTEKYEAAK
+612 
-622 IKENERQNENREQN
+622 
-636 ESEKNILLVEY
+636 EKNILLVEF

-660 AELREQADK
+660 AELREQADR
-669 NRAFEPVEG
+669 NRAFEPIEG

-685 EFIEAFNEANQE
+685 EFIDAFNEANQE
-697 KYAALNQNEISRPTM
+697 KYAALNQDEINRPTM
-712 LVQWSDN
+712 LVQWSEN
-719 ETFKNNQLIP
+719 ENFKGSQLIP

-737 AEVISSIEKA
+737 AEVITNIEKA
-747 REEAKERGQTI
+747 KEEARERDEYV
-758 PYDQARYHIAIP
+758 PYDKTRYHIAIP
-770 KEVDREFGRME
+770 KEVDRDFGRME

-786 RMNMGDGD
+786 RLDMGDGD

-818 DEVMNH
+818 DEVMNY
-824 RNNKEIPMEKTQE
+824 RNNKEIPMEKAQE
-837 STLEKSKEIPNHLVT
+837 STLEKAKEAPNHLVT
-852 IEVLANGVH
+852 IEVLANGMQ
-861 DEEEVARIHMMD
+861 DEELARIHMMD
-873 AVTKDIDYLSV
+873 AVTKDINYLSV
-884 WNQDSTNREDLS
+884 WNQDKTDRDDLYVS
-896 VFLMEKNGKRENY
+896 LMEKNGKRENVY
-909 SLDNILKPD
+909 LDNILKPD

-945 SLDELVKDER
+945 SLDEIVKDER
-955 YGHLVDKAEA
+955 YGLLVDKAEA

-1019 RRSQYEETPDN
+1019 RRSQSEETPDN

-1083 TTSKETDFDKKFQ
+1083 TTSKEMNFDKKFQ

-1119 SKTTKKSGRKR
+1119 SKTTKKSGRKK

>member
-27 KMEKNV
+27 KMEKSV

-71 SAVGSF
+71 NAVGSF

-105 FKDKDGTWK
+105 FKDKEGTWK
-114 SVTKA
+114 TVTKA
-119 SEQEKKQI
+119 NEEEKKQI

-132 EVKPGRLYFAIGHV
+132 EVMPGRLYFAVGHV

-186 EKNDVKIIAPKSE
+186 EKNGVKIIAPKSE
-199 LGVVKGVSY
+199 LGVAKGVSY
-208 PVTKEVALNPR
+208 PLTKEVALNPR

-271 GEYSLGYLASWTQ
+271 SEYSLGYLASWTQ

-299 ETSIEFIETIENT
+299 ETSIEFIETIESS
-312 LEKEKEKTNEKGV
+312 LEKEKTNEKGV
-325 DNMSKQ
+325 DHMAKQ
-331 VSEYERDNFEIL
+331 VSENKDGNVRDNFEVL
-343 TGIQQDVQRN
+343 TGIQQNAQRL
-353 INEKLGLNFERQWEN
+353 INERLGLNFEKHWEN

-375 DGRIIEGIYP
+375 DNRVLEEINP
-385 NMRLTV
+385 NIHLNL
-391 GEMHAIVNQYGTETE
+391 GEMEQIVYEFGTNREQDTF
-406 KQSINKITK
+406 KKIVD
-415 TLEFFHEMDEY
+415 TLEPYY
-426 EYPELVNKEVL
+426 EADLLEDSFNDI
-437 KTPIAKV
+437 PIAKV
-444 TSNSRGDMNVE
+444 SLDREKRLKVDCVNEHVKENHKDFWFQNSVSLALNV
-455 CLSGRIEDKRGLF
+455 
-468 NFDNAIN
+468 
-475 QTVNQI
+475 I
-481 NHSIAESHKDI
+481 NHRISTAHKEVMNNDIEYKGLYPKSESEVIYCQETGKPLQH
-492 MTTRNEEQDGKN
+492 NEEVF
-504 KEKEHVVTVEILD
+504 HVEGHGYTVAEEASFKGLD
-517 KDIKDGEIAKL
+517 KEDGYY
-528 HMVDAET
+528 T
-535 KEVYHMAIYDPGV
+535 T
-548 LDRDEFYNGER
+548 
-559 DVSNIEHIF
+559 IE
-568 KGDVYEKVKDTL
+568 YEQVEEKILAPIGLEKNPQPSFA
-580 LDRNESQSFTVREED
+580 NE
-595 MLIPLSE
+595 
-602 LEQDD
+602 
-607 RYAIL
+607 
-612 FNTEKYEAAK
+612 K
-622 IKENERQNENREQN
+622 QN
-636 ESEKNILLVEY
+636 EKNILLVEY

-660 AELREQADK
+660 AELREQADR
-669 NRAFEPVEG
+669 NREFEPVEG

-685 EFIEAFNEANQE
+685 EFINAFNEANQE
-697 KYAALNQNEISRPTM
+697 KYAALNQDEINRPTM

-719 ETFKNNQLIP
+719 ETFKNKQLIP

-737 AEVISSIEKA
+737 AEVIASIEKA
-747 REEAKERGQTI
+747 REKAKERGVTI

-770 KEVDREFGRME
+770 KEVDRDFGRME

-824 RNNKEIPMEKTQE
+824 RNNKEIPMEKVQE
-837 STLEKSKEIPNHLVT
+837 NPLEKSKETPNHLVT
-852 IEVLANGVH
+852 IEVLANGMQ
-861 DEEEVARIHMMD
+861 DEELARIHMLD
-873 AVTKDIDYLSV
+873 AVTKDINYLSV
-884 WNQDSTNREDLS
+884 WNQDKTNRDDLYVS
-896 VFLMEKNGKRENY
+896 LMEKNGKRENVY
-909 SLDNILKPD
+909 LDNILKPD

-938 YEKDANM
+938 YEKDVNM
-945 SLDELVKDER
+945 SLDEIVKDER
-955 YGHLVDKAEA
+955 YGLLVDKAEA

-980 EMKKEGYA
+980 EMKTDGYA
-988 PIVSLDQQIQPSKEK
+988 PIASLDQQIQPLKEK
-1003 ESTTLDKD
+1003 KPTTLDKD

-1055 LVSQEHVVKLENQV
+1055 LVSQEHIVKLENQV

-1096 PLNGKKTND
+1096 PVNGKKRM
-1105 KEKDKEIDPGNVDQ
+1105 I
-1119 SKTTKKSGRKR
+1119 KKKKRK
-1130 ETMEMER
+1130 

>member
-1 MSKSYK
+1 MSKNYK

-27 KMEKNV
+27 KMEKSI

-39 PGDLKEYLTFMAKF
+39 PGDMKDYLSFMAKF

-66 QFQGA
+66 QFEGA
-71 SAVGSF
+71 RAVGSF

-83 GFPVKKGEKGI
+83 GFAVKKGEKGI
-94 KILVPN
+94 QILVPN

-105 FKDKDGTWK
+105 FKNKEGTWK
-114 SVTKA
+114 TVTKA
-119 SEQEKKQI
+119 NEEEKKQI

-132 EVKPGRLYFAIGHV
+132 EVIPGRLYFAVGHV
-146 FDVSQ
+146 FDLSQ

-186 EKNDVKIIAPKSE
+186 EKNGVKIIEPKQE
-199 LGVVKGVSY
+199 LGVAKGVSY
-208 PVTKEVALNPR
+208 TLTKEVALNPR

-243 RMNYTAPEKEF
+243 HMNYTAPEKEF

-271 GEYSLGYLASWTQ
+271 SEYSLGYLASWTQ

-331 VSEYERDNFEIL
+331 VSDN
-343 TGIQQDVQRN
+343 G
-353 INEKLGLNFERQWEN
+353 
-368 YEIQLSE
+368 
-375 DGRIIEGIYP
+375 
-385 NMRLTV
+385 
-391 GEMHAIVNQYGTETE
+391 
-406 KQSINKITK
+406 
-415 TLEFFHEMDEY
+415 
-426 EYPELVNKEVL
+426 
-437 KTPIAKV
+437 
-444 TSNSRGDMNVE
+444 
-455 CLSGRIEDKRGLF
+455 
-468 NFDNAIN
+468 
-475 QTVNQI
+475 
-481 NHSIAESHKDI
+481 
-492 MTTRNEEQDGKN
+492 
-504 KEKEHVVTVEILD
+504 KEHVVTVEILD
-517 KDIKDGEIAKL
+517 KDIKDGEFAKL

-535 KEVYHMAIYDPGV
+535 KEAYHMAIYDPGV

-580 LDRNESQSFTVREED
+580 LDGNESQSFTVREED
-595 MLIPLSE
+595 MLITLSE

-622 IKENERQNENREQN
+622 IKENEKQNENGEQN

-647 MSLSNTTQELVSV
+647 MSLSNTTHELVSV
-660 AELREQADK
+660 NHLREQADK

-685 EFIEAFNEANQE
+685 EFIEAFNEVNQE
-697 KYAALNQNEISRPTM
+697 KYAALNQDEINRPTM

-719 ETFKNNQLIP
+719 ESFKNNQLIP

-770 KEVDREFGRME
+770 KEVDRDFGRME

-810 DEVKQALR
+810 DVVKQSLR
-818 DEVMNH
+818 DEVVNH
-824 RNNKEIPMEKTQE
+824 RNNKEIPMEKAQE
-837 STLEKSKEIPNHLVT
+837 STLEKSKETPNHLVT
-852 IEVLANGVH
+852 IEVLANGMQ
-861 DEEEVARIHMMD
+861 DEELARIHMMD
-873 AVTKDIDYLSV
+873 AVTKDINYLSV
-884 WNQDSTNREDLS
+884 WNQDKTDRDDLYVSLMENNGNREN
-896 VFLMEKNGKRENY
+896 VY
-909 SLDNILKPD
+909 LDNILKPD

-945 SLDELVKDER
+945 SLDEIVKDER
-955 YGHLVDKAEA
+955 YGLLVDKAEA

-980 EMKKEGYA
+980 EMKTEGYA
-988 PIVSLDQQIQPSKEK
+988 PIASLDQQIQPLKEK
-1003 ESTTLDKD
+1003 EPTTLDKD

-1069 DEKLGKEGITVNQS
+1069 DEKLGKEGITMNQS
-1083 TTSKETDFDKKFQ
+1083 TTSKEMEFDKKFQ
-1096 PLNGKKTND
+1096 PLNGKQTNS
-1105 KEKDKEIDPGNVDQ
+1105 KEKDKEPEPGNVEQ
-1119 SKTTKKSGRKR
+1119 SKATKKSSRKR

>member
-27 KMEKNV
+27 KMEKSV

-132 EVKPGRLYFAIGHV
+132 EVKPGRLYFAVGHV
-146 FDVSQ
+146 FDLSQ

-186 EKNDVKIIAPKSE
+186 EKNGVKIIEPKQE
-199 LGVVKGVSY
+199 LGVAKGVSY
-208 PVTKEVALNPR
+208 TLTKEVALNPR

-243 RMNYTAPEKEF
+243 HMNYTAPEKEF

-271 GEYSLGYLASWTQ
+271 SEYSLGYLASWTQ

-312 LEKEKEKTNEKGV
+312 LEKEKE
-325 DNMSKQ
+325 Q
-331 VSEYERDNFEIL
+331 
-343 TGIQQDVQRN
+343 
-353 INEKLGLNFERQWEN
+353 INEKEVE
-368 YEIQLSE
+368 S
-375 DGRIIEGIYP
+375 
-385 NMRLTV
+385 M
-391 GEMHAIVNQYGTETE
+391 ANQNE
-406 KQSINKITK
+406 KQ
-415 TLEFFHEMDEY
+415 D
-426 EYPELVNKEVL
+426 
-437 KTPIAKV
+437 
-444 TSNSRGDMNVE
+444 
-455 CLSGRIEDKRGLF
+455 
-468 NFDNAIN
+468 
-475 QTVNQI
+475 
-481 NHSIAESHKDI
+481 
-492 MTTRNEEQDGKN
+492 
-504 KEKEHVVTVEILD
+504 
-517 KDIKDGEIAKL
+517 
-528 HMVDAET
+528 
-535 KEVYHMAIYDPGV
+535 
-548 LDRDEFYNGER
+548 
-559 DVSNIEHIF
+559 
-568 KGDVYEKVKDTL
+568 
-580 LDRNESQSFTVREED
+580 
-595 MLIPLSE
+595 
-602 LEQDD
+602 
-607 RYAIL
+607 
-612 FNTEKYEAAK
+612 
-622 IKENERQNENREQN
+622 
-636 ESEKNILLVEY
+636 EKNILLVEF

-660 AELREQADK
+660 AELREQADR

-697 KYAALNQNEISRPTM
+697 KYAALNQDEINRPTM

-719 ETFKNNQLIP
+719 EAFKNNQLIP

-747 REEAKERGQTI
+747 REEARERGETI

-770 KEVDREFGRME
+770 KEVDRNFGRME

-818 DEVMNH
+818 DEVVNH
-824 RNNKEIPMEKTQE
+824 RNNKEITIEKAQG
-837 STLEKSKEIPNHLVT
+837 STLESLKQAPTHLVT
-852 IEVLANGVH
+852 IEVLAK
-861 DEEEVARIHMMD
+861 DMQDEEVARIHMMD
-873 AVTKDIDYLSV
+873 SVTKDINYLSV
-884 WNQDSTNREDLS
+884 WNQDKTNPEDLYVS
-896 VFLMEKNGKRENY
+896 LMEKNGERENVY
-909 SLDNILKPD
+909 LDNILKPD

-931 GNLSFVV
+931 GNLSFVIH
-938 YEKDANM
+938 EKDTNM
-945 SLDELVKDER
+945 SLDEIVKDER
-955 YGHLVDKAEA
+955 YGLLVDKGEA

-980 EMKKEGYA
+980 EMKMEGYA
-988 PIVSLDQQIQPSKEK
+988 PIASLDQQIQPLKEK
-1003 ESTTLDKD
+1003 EPTTLDKD

-1069 DEKLGKEGITVNQS
+1069 DEKLGKEGITVNRS
-1083 TTSKETDFDKKFQ
+1083 TTLEETDFDKNFQ
-1096 PLNGKKTND
+1096 PLNGKKAND
-1105 KEKDKEIDPGNVDQ
+1105 KEKDKEIDPGNVEQ
-1119 SKTTKKSGRKR
+1119 SKSTKKSGRKK

>member
-1 MSKSYK
+1 YHSSRK
-7 KKYQT
+7 T
-12 KSPEEKKEAVQALTK
+12 
-27 KMEKNV
+27 
-33 EGYFRT
+33 GF
-39 PGDLKEYLTFMAKF
+39 FMHSF
-53 YHYSPSNISLIQS
+53 LDIYEFCNTLISLIQS

-119 SEQEKKQI
+119 SAQEKKQI

-132 EVKPGRLYFAIGHV
+132 EVKPGRLYFAVGHV

-165 RWLEGSVTDYQSLY
+165 RWLDGSVTDYKSLY

-186 EKNDVKIIAPKSE
+186 EKNGVKIIEPKQE
-199 LGVVKGVSY
+199 LGVAKGVSY
-208 PVTKEVALNPR
+208 TLTKEVTLNPR

-243 RMNYTAPEKEF
+243 HMNYTAPEKEF

-271 GEYSLGYLASWTQ
+271 SEYSLGYLANWTQ

-299 ETSIEFIETIENT
+299 ETSIEFIETIESS
-312 LEKEKEKTNEKGV
+312 LEKEKTNEKGV
-325 DNMSKQ
+325 DHMAKQ
-331 VSEYERDNFEIL
+331 VSENVRDNFEVL
-343 TGIQQDVQRN
+343 TGIQQNAQRL
-353 INEKLGLNFERQWEN
+353 INERLGLNFEKHWEN

-375 DGRIIEGIYP
+375 DNRVLEEINP
-385 NMRLTV
+385 NIRLKL
-391 GEMHAIVNQYGTETE
+391 GEMEQIVYEFGTNREQDTF
-406 KQSINKITK
+406 KKIVD
-415 TLEFFHEMDEY
+415 TLEPYY
-426 EYPELVNKEVL
+426 EADLLEDSFNDI
-437 KTPIAKV
+437 PIAKV
-444 TSNSRGDMNVE
+444 SLDREKRLKVDCVNEHVKENHKDFWFQNSVSLALNV
-455 CLSGRIEDKRGLF
+455 
-468 NFDNAIN
+468 
-475 QTVNQI
+475 I
-481 NHSIAESHKDI
+481 NHRISTAHKEVMNNDIEYKGLYPKSESEVIYCQETGKPLQH
-492 MTTRNEEQDGKN
+492 NEEVF
-504 KEKEHVVTVEILD
+504 HVEGHGYTVAEEASFKGLD
-517 KDIKDGEIAKL
+517 KEDGYY
-528 HMVDAET
+528 T
-535 KEVYHMAIYDPGV
+535 T
-548 LDRDEFYNGER
+548 
-559 DVSNIEHIF
+559 IE
-568 KGDVYEKVKDTL
+568 YEQVEEKILAPIGLEKNAQPSFA
-580 LDRNESQSFTVREED
+580 NE
-595 MLIPLSE
+595 
-602 LEQDD
+602 
-607 RYAIL
+607 
-612 FNTEKYEAAK
+612 K
-622 IKENERQNENREQN
+622 QN
-636 ESEKNILLVEY
+636 EKNILLVEY

-685 EFIEAFNEANQE
+685 EFINAFNEANQE
-697 KYAALNQNEISRPTM
+697 KYAALNQDEINRPTM

-719 ETFKNNQLIP
+719 EAFKNNQLIP

-737 AEVISSIEKA
+737 AEVIASIEKA
-747 REEAKERGQTI
+747 REEAKERGVTI

-770 KEVDREFGRME
+770 KEVDRDFGRME

-810 DEVKQALR
+810 DEVKQVLR

-824 RNNKEIPMEKTQE
+824 RNNKEIPMEKVQE
-837 STLEKSKEIPNHLVT
+837 NPLEKSKETPNHLVT
-852 IEVLANGVH
+852 IEVLANGMQ
-861 DEEEVARIHMMD
+861 DEELARIHMMD
-873 AVTKDIDYLSV
+873 AVTKDINYLSV
-884 WNQDSTNREDLS
+884 WNQDKTNRDDLYVS
-896 VFLMEKNGKRENY
+896 LMEKNGKRENVY
-909 SLDNILKPD
+909 LDNILKPD
-918 LYEKVQSSIFDGR
+918 LYEKDQSSIFDGR

-938 YEKDANM
+938 YEKDVNM
-945 SLDELVKDER
+945 SLDEIVKDER
-955 YGHLVDKAEA
+955 YGLLVDKAEA

-980 EMKKEGYA
+980 EMKTDGYA
-988 PIVSLDQQIQPSKEK
+988 PIASLDQQIQPLKEK
-1003 ESTTLDKD
+1003 EPTTLDKD

-1055 LVSQEHVVKLENQV
+1055 LVSQEHIVKLENQV

-1096 PLNGKKTND
+1096 PVNGKKTND
-1105 KEKDKEIDPGNVDQ
+1105 KEKEKEIDRGNVDQ
-1119 SKTTKKSGRKR
+1119 SKSTKKSGRKK

>member
-27 KMEKNV
+27 KMEKSV

-53 YHYSPSNISLIQS
+53 YHYSPSNISLIQG
-66 QFQGA
+66 QFEGA

-83 GFPVKKGEKGI
+83 GFAVKKGEKGI
-94 KILVPN
+94 QILVPN
-100 RTVAK
+100 RTVPK
-105 FKDKDGTWK
+105 FKDKEGTWK
-114 SVTKA
+114 TVTKA
-119 SEQEKKQI
+119 SEEEKKQI

-132 EVKPGRLYFAIGHV
+132 EVIPGRLYFAVGHV

-151 TNAKAEDLPRIFPN
+151 TNAKTEDLPRIFPN

-186 EKNDVKIIAPKSE
+186 EKNGVKIIEPKQE
-199 LGVVKGVSY
+199 LGVAKGVSY
-208 PVTKEVALNPR
+208 TLTKEVALNPR

-243 RMNYTAPEKEF
+243 HMHYTAPEKEF

-271 GEYSLGYLASWTQ
+271 SEYSLGYLANWTQ

-331 VSEYERDNFEIL
+331 VSDN
-343 TGIQQDVQRN
+343 G
-353 INEKLGLNFERQWEN
+353 
-368 YEIQLSE
+368 
-375 DGRIIEGIYP
+375 
-385 NMRLTV
+385 
-391 GEMHAIVNQYGTETE
+391 
-406 KQSINKITK
+406 
-415 TLEFFHEMDEY
+415 
-426 EYPELVNKEVL
+426 
-437 KTPIAKV
+437 
-444 TSNSRGDMNVE
+444 
-455 CLSGRIEDKRGLF
+455 
-468 NFDNAIN
+468 
-475 QTVNQI
+475 
-481 NHSIAESHKDI
+481 
-492 MTTRNEEQDGKN
+492 
-504 KEKEHVVTVEILD
+504 KEHVVTVEILD

-568 KGDVYEKVKDTL
+568 KGDVYEKVRDTL
-580 LDRNESQSFTVREED
+580 LDGNESQSFTVREED

-622 IKENERQNENREQN
+622 IKENEKQNENGEQN

-660 AELREQADK
+660 NHLREQAYR

-685 EFIEAFNEANQE
+685 EFIDAFNEANQE
-697 KYAALNQNEISRPTM
+697 KYAALNQDEINRPTM

-770 KEVDREFGRME
+770 KEVDRDFGRME

-810 DEVKQALR
+810 DEVKQSLR
-818 DEVMNH
+818 DEVVNH
-824 RNNKEIPMEKTQE
+824 RNNKEIPMEKAQE
-837 STLEKSKEIPNHLVT
+837 STLEKSKEAPNHLVT
-852 IEVLANGVH
+852 IEVLANGMQ
-861 DEEEVARIHMMD
+861 DEELARIHMMD
-873 AVTKDIDYLSV
+873 AVTKDINYLSV
-884 WNQDSTNREDLS
+884 WNQDKTDRDDLYVS
-896 VFLMEKNGKRENY
+896 LMEKNGKRENVY
-909 SLDNILKPD
+909 LDNILKPD

-931 GNLSFVV
+931 GNLSFVIH
-938 YEKDANM
+938 EKDANM
-945 SLDELVKDER
+945 SLDEIVKDER
-955 YGHLVDKAEA
+955 YGLLVDKAEE
-965 QKDYSFN
+965 QKDHSFN
-972 EKEVELYK
+972 EKEVDLYK

-988 PIVSLDQQIQPSKEK
+988 PIASLEQQIQPLKEK
-1003 ESTTLDKD
+1003 EPTTLDKD

-1069 DEKLGKEGITVNQS
+1069 DEKLGKEGLTVNQS
-1083 TTSKETDFDKKFQ
+1083 TTSKEMDVDKKFQ
-1096 PLNGKKTND
+1096 PLNGKQTNS
-1105 KEKDKEIDPGNVDQ
+1105 KEKEKEPEPGNAEQ
-1119 SKTTKKSGRKR
+1119 SKTTKKSSRKK

>member
-1 MSKSYK
+1 MSKNYK

-27 KMEKNV
+27 KMEKSV

-66 QFQGA
+66 QFEGA

-83 GFPVKKGEKGI
+83 GFAVKKGEKGI
-94 KILVPN
+94 QILVPN

-105 FKDKDGTWK
+105 FKDKEGTWK
-114 SVTKA
+114 TVTKA

-132 EVKPGRLYFAIGHV
+132 EVKAGRLYFAVGHV

-165 RWLEGSVTDYQSLY
+165 RGLEGSVTDYKSLY

-186 EKNDVKIIAPKSE
+186 EKNGVKIIAPKAE
-199 LGVVKGVSY
+199 LGVSKGVSY
-208 PVTKEVALNPR
+208 TLTKEVALNPR

-243 RMNYTAPEKEF
+243 HMNYTAPEKEF

-271 GEYSLGYLASWTQ
+271 SEYSLGYLAIWTQ

-299 ETSIEFIETIENT
+299 ETSIEFIETIESS
-312 LEKEKEKTNEKGV
+312 LEKEK
-325 DNMSKQ
+325 
-331 VSEYERDNFEIL
+331 
-343 TGIQQDVQRN
+343 QQ
-353 INEKLGLNFERQWEN
+353 INEKE
-368 YEIQLSE
+368 
-375 DGRIIEGIYP
+375 
-385 NMRLTV
+385 V
-391 GEMHAIVNQYGTETE
+391 GSMAKGNE
-406 KQSINKITK
+406 KQ
-415 TLEFFHEMDEY
+415 D
-426 EYPELVNKEVL
+426 
-437 KTPIAKV
+437 
-444 TSNSRGDMNVE
+444 
-455 CLSGRIEDKRGLF
+455 
-468 NFDNAIN
+468 
-475 QTVNQI
+475 
-481 NHSIAESHKDI
+481 
-492 MTTRNEEQDGKN
+492 
-504 KEKEHVVTVEILD
+504 
-517 KDIKDGEIAKL
+517 
-528 HMVDAET
+528 
-535 KEVYHMAIYDPGV
+535 
-548 LDRDEFYNGER
+548 
-559 DVSNIEHIF
+559 
-568 KGDVYEKVKDTL
+568 
-580 LDRNESQSFTVREED
+580 
-595 MLIPLSE
+595 
-602 LEQDD
+602 
-607 RYAIL
+607 
-612 FNTEKYEAAK
+612 
-622 IKENERQNENREQN
+622 
-636 ESEKNILLVEY
+636 EKNILLVEF

-660 AELREQADK
+660 TELREQADR

-685 EFIEAFNEANQE
+685 EFIDAFNEANQE
-697 KYAALNQNEISRPTM
+697 KYAALNQNEINRPTM
-712 LVQWSDN
+712 LVQWSEN
-719 ETFKNNQLIP
+719 ENFKGSQLIP

-737 AEVISSIEKA
+737 AEVIKNIEKA
-747 REEAKERGQTI
+747 KEEARERDEYV
-758 PYDQARYHIAIP
+758 PYDKTRYHIAIP
-770 KEVDREFGRME
+770 KEVDRDFGRME

-786 RMNMGDGD
+786 RLDMGDGD

-818 DEVMNH
+818 DEVMNY
-824 RNNKEIPMEKTQE
+824 RNNREIPMEKAQE
-837 STLEKSKEIPNHLVT
+837 NPLEKPKETPNHLVT
-852 IEVLANGVH
+852 IEVLANGIQ
-861 DEEEVARIHMMD
+861 DEELARIHMMD
-873 AVTKDIDYLSV
+873 AVTKDINYLSV
-884 WNQDSTNREDLS
+884 WNQDKTDRDDLYVS
-896 VFLMEKNGKRENY
+896 LMEKNGKRENVY
-909 SLDNILKPD
+909 LDNILKSD
-918 LYEKVQSSIFDGR
+918 LYEKVQGSIFDGR

-945 SLDELVKDER
+945 SLDEIVKDER
-955 YGHLVDKAEA
+955 YGLLVDKAEG

-980 EMKKEGYA
+980 EMKTDGYA
-988 PIVSLDQQIQPSKEK
+988 PIASLDQQIQPLKEK
-1003 ESTTLDKD
+1003 EPTTLDKD

-1042 RYYTTKYVSIDNE
+1042 RYYTTKHVSIDNE
-1055 LVSQEHVVKLENQV
+1055 LVSQEHVVKLENRV

-1083 TTSKETDFDKKFQ
+1083 TTSNEMDVDKSFQ
-1096 PLNGKKTND
+1096 PLNGKQTNN
-1105 KEKDKEIDPGNVDQ
+1105 KEKEKEREPIDPGNVDQ
-1119 SKTTKKSGRKR
+1119 SKITKKSNRKR

>member
-27 KMEKNV
+27 KMEKSV

-132 EVKPGRLYFAIGHV
+132 EVMPGRLYFAIGHV

-186 EKNDVKIIAPKSE
+186 EKNGVKIIKPKQE
-199 LGVVKGVSY
+199 LGVAKGVSY
-208 PVTKEVALNPR
+208 TLTKEVALNPR

-243 RMNYTAPEKEF
+243 HMHYTATEKEF

-271 GEYSLGYLASWTQ
+271 SEYSLGYLASWTQ

-312 LEKEKEKTNEKGV
+312 LEKEREKTNEKGV

-331 VSEYERDNFEIL
+331 VSDN
-343 TGIQQDVQRN
+343 
-353 INEKLGLNFERQWEN
+353 
-368 YEIQLSE
+368 
-375 DGRIIEGIYP
+375 
-385 NMRLTV
+385 
-391 GEMHAIVNQYGTETE
+391 
-406 KQSINKITK
+406 
-415 TLEFFHEMDEY
+415 
-426 EYPELVNKEVL
+426 
-437 KTPIAKV
+437 
-444 TSNSRGDMNVE
+444 
-455 CLSGRIEDKRGLF
+455 
-468 NFDNAIN
+468 
-475 QTVNQI
+475 
-481 NHSIAESHKDI
+481 
-492 MTTRNEEQDGKN
+492 
-504 KEKEHVVTVEILD
+504 EKEHVVTVEILD

-559 DVSNIEHIF
+559 DVSNIEDIF

-595 MLIPLSE
+595 LLIPLSE

-622 IKENERQNENREQN
+622 IKENEKQNENREQN

-660 AELREQADK
+660 AELREQADR

-697 KYAALNQNEISRPTM
+697 KYAALNQDEINRPTM

-747 REEAKERGQTI
+747 REEARERGETI

-803 NEKRYLS
+803 NEKRHLS

-818 DEVMNH
+818 DEVVNH
-824 RNNKEIPMEKTQE
+824 RNNKEIPMEKVQE
-837 STLEKSKEIPNHLVT
+837 NPLEKSKETPNHLVT

-896 VFLMEKNGKRENY
+896 VFLMEKNGKREDY
-909 SLDNILKPD
+909 PLDNILKPD

-988 PIVSLDQQIQPSKEK
+988 PIVSLDQQIQLSKEK

-1083 TTSKETDFDKKFQ
+1083 TTSKEMDFDKNFQ

-1105 KEKDKEIDPGNVDQ
+1105 KEKDKEIDPGNVEQ
-1119 SKTTKKSGRKR
+1119 SKATKKSGRKK

>member
-27 KMEKNV
+27 KMEKSV

-66 QFQGA
+66 QFEGA

-83 GFPVKKGEKGI
+83 GFAVKKGEKGI
-94 KILVPN
+94 QILVPN

-119 SEQEKKQI
+119 GEQEKKQI
-127 ESKSV
+127 ESKGV
-132 EVKPGRLYFAIGHV
+132 EVKPGRLYFAVGHV

-186 EKNDVKIIAPKSE
+186 EKNGVKIIAPKSE
-199 LGVVKGVSY
+199 LGVAKGVSY
-208 PVTKEVALNPR
+208 PLTKEVALNPR
-219 NSELQNVKTLLH
+219 NSELQNIKTLLH

-243 RMNYTAPEKEF
+243 RMSYTAPEKEF

-271 GEYSLGYLASWTQ
+271 SEYSLGYLASWTQ
-284 GKEMKDKTKLLKEVH
+284 GKEMKDKTRLLKEVH

-312 LEKEKEKTNEKGV
+312 LEKDKE
-325 DNMSKQ
+325 Q
-331 VSEYERDNFEIL
+331 
-343 TGIQQDVQRN
+343 
-353 INEKLGLNFERQWEN
+353 INEKEVE
-368 YEIQLSE
+368 S
-375 DGRIIEGIYP
+375 
-385 NMRLTV
+385 M
-391 GEMHAIVNQYGTETE
+391 ANQNE
-406 KQSINKITK
+406 KQ
-415 TLEFFHEMDEY
+415 D
-426 EYPELVNKEVL
+426 
-437 KTPIAKV
+437 
-444 TSNSRGDMNVE
+444 
-455 CLSGRIEDKRGLF
+455 
-468 NFDNAIN
+468 
-475 QTVNQI
+475 
-481 NHSIAESHKDI
+481 
-492 MTTRNEEQDGKN
+492 
-504 KEKEHVVTVEILD
+504 
-517 KDIKDGEIAKL
+517 
-528 HMVDAET
+528 
-535 KEVYHMAIYDPGV
+535 
-548 LDRDEFYNGER
+548 
-559 DVSNIEHIF
+559 
-568 KGDVYEKVKDTL
+568 
-580 LDRNESQSFTVREED
+580 
-595 MLIPLSE
+595 
-602 LEQDD
+602 
-607 RYAIL
+607 
-612 FNTEKYEAAK
+612 
-622 IKENERQNENREQN
+622 
-636 ESEKNILLVEY
+636 EKNILLVEF

-660 AELREQADK
+660 AELREQADR
-669 NRAFEPVEG
+669 NRAFEPIEG

-685 EFIEAFNEANQE
+685 EFIDAFNEANQE
-697 KYAALNQNEISRPTM
+697 KYAALNQDEITRPTM
-712 LVQWSDN
+712 LIQWSEN
-719 ETFKNNQLIP
+719 ENFKGSQLIP

-737 AEVISSIEKA
+737 AEVIKNIEKA
-747 REEAKERGQTI
+747 KEEARERDEYV
-758 PYDQARYHIAIP
+758 PYDKTRYHIAIP
-770 KEVDREFGRME
+770 KEVDRDFGRME

-786 RMNMGDGD
+786 RLDMGDGD

-818 DEVMNH
+818 DEVMNY
-824 RNNKEIPMEKTQE
+824 RNNKEIPMEKAQE
-837 STLEKSKEIPNHLVT
+837 NPLEKPKETPNHLVT
-852 IEVLANGVH
+852 IEVLANGMQ
-861 DEEEVARIHMMD
+861 DEELARIHMMD
-873 AVTKDIDYLSV
+873 AVTKDINYLSV
-884 WNQDSTNREDLS
+884 WNQDKTNRDDLYVS
-896 VFLMEKNGKRENY
+896 LMEKSGKRENVY
-909 SLDNILKPD
+909 LDNLLKPD

-945 SLDELVKDER
+945 SLDEIVKDER
-955 YGHLVDKAEA
+955 YGLLVDKAEGK
-965 QKDYSFN
+965 KDYSFN

-980 EMKKEGYA
+980 EMKTDGYA
-988 PIVSLDQQIQPSKEK
+988 PIASLDQQIQPLKEK
-1003 ESTTLDKD
+1003 EPTTLDKD
-1011 LSRKFEAY
+1011 LSRKFETY

-1055 LVSQEHVVKLENQV
+1055 LVSQEHVVKLENRV
-1069 DEKLGKEGITVNQS
+1069 DEKLGKEGITVSQS
-1083 TTSKETDFDKKFQ
+1083 TTSKEMDFDKKIQ

-1105 KEKDKEIDPGNVDQ
+1105 KEKEKEPDTGNSDQ
-1119 SKTTKKSGRKR
+1119 SKTTKKSSRKR

>member
-1 MSKSYK
+1 MSKNYK

-27 KMEKNV
+27 KMEKSV
-33 EGYFRT
+33 EGYFRI
-39 PGDLKEYLTFMAKF
+39 PEDLKEYLTFMAKF

-71 SAVGSF
+71 SAIGSF

-105 FKDKDGTWK
+105 FKDKEGSWK
-114 SVTKA
+114 TVTKA
-119 SEQEKKQI
+119 NEEEKKQI

-132 EVKPGRLYFAIGHV
+132 EVMPGRLYFAFGHV
-146 FDVSQ
+146 FDLSQ

-186 EKNDVKIIAPKSE
+186 EKNGVKIIEPKQE
-199 LGVVKGVSY
+199 LGVAKGVSY
-208 PVTKEVALNPR
+208 TLTKEVALNPR

-243 RMNYTAPEKEF
+243 HMNYTAPEKEF

-271 GEYSLGYLASWTQ
+271 SEYSLGYLASWTQ

-312 LEKEKEKTNEKGV
+312 LEKEREKTNEKEVEGMT
-325 DNMSKQ
+325 N
-331 VSEYERDNFEIL
+331 E
-343 TGIQQDVQRN
+343 
-353 INEKLGLNFERQWEN
+353 NEKQ
-368 YEIQLSE
+368 
-375 DGRIIEGIYP
+375 D
-385 NMRLTV
+385 
-391 GEMHAIVNQYGTETE
+391 E
-406 KQSINKITK
+406 K
-415 TLEFFHEMDEY
+415 D
-426 EYPELVNKEVL
+426 
-437 KTPIAKV
+437 
-444 TSNSRGDMNVE
+444 
-455 CLSGRIEDKRGLF
+455 
-468 NFDNAIN
+468 
-475 QTVNQI
+475 
-481 NHSIAESHKDI
+481 
-492 MTTRNEEQDGKN
+492 
-504 KEKEHVVTVEILD
+504 
-517 KDIKDGEIAKL
+517 
-528 HMVDAET
+528 
-535 KEVYHMAIYDPGV
+535 
-548 LDRDEFYNGER
+548 
-559 DVSNIEHIF
+559 
-568 KGDVYEKVKDTL
+568 
-580 LDRNESQSFTVREED
+580 
-595 MLIPLSE
+595 
-602 LEQDD
+602 
-607 RYAIL
+607 
-612 FNTEKYEAAK
+612 
-622 IKENERQNENREQN
+622 
-636 ESEKNILLVEY
+636 ILLVEY
-647 MSLSNTTQELVSV
+647 MSLSNTTQEFVSV
-660 AELREQADK
+660 AELREQADR

-685 EFIEAFNEANQE
+685 EFIDAFNEANQE
-697 KYAALNQNEISRPTM
+697 KYAALNQNEINRPTM

-770 KEVDREFGRME
+770 KEVDRDFGRME

-786 RMNMGDGD
+786 RFNIGDGD

-824 RNNKEIPMEKTQE
+824 RNNKEIPMEKVQE
-837 STLEKSKEIPNHLVT
+837 NPLEKSKETPNHLVT
-852 IEVLANGVH
+852 IEVLANGMQ
-861 DEEEVARIHMMD
+861 DEELARIHMMD
-873 AVTKDIDYLSV
+873 AVTKDINYLSV
-884 WNQDSTNREDLS
+884 WNQDKTNRDDLYVS
-896 VFLMEKNGKRENY
+896 LMEKNGKRENVY
-909 SLDNILKPD
+909 LDNILKPD

-938 YEKDANM
+938 YEKDVNM
-945 SLDELVKDER
+945 SLDEIVKDER
-955 YGHLVDKAEA
+955 YGLLVDKAEA

-972 EKEVELYK
+972 EKQVELYK
-980 EMKKEGYA
+980 EMRKEGYA
-988 PIVSLDQQIQPSKEK
+988 PIASLDQQIQPLKEK
-1003 ESTTLDKD
+1003 EPTTLDKD

-1055 LVSQEHVVKLENQV
+1055 LISQEHVVKLENQV

-1083 TTSKETDFDKKFQ
+1083 TTSKEMDVDKKFH
-1096 PLNGKKTND
+1096 PLNGKQTNP
-1105 KEKDKEIDPGNVDQ
+1105 KEKEPESGNVEQ
-1119 SKTTKKSGRKR
+1119 SKTTKKASRKK

>member
-12 KSPEEKKEAVQALTK
+12 KSPEEKREAVQALTK

-39 PGDLKEYLTFMAKF
+39 PEDMKEYLTFMAKF
-53 YHYSPSNISLIQS
+53 YKYSPQNVSLIQA
-66 QFQGA
+66 QFPGA
-71 SAVGSF
+71 QAVGSF
-77 SFWKEK
+77 SFWEK
-83 GFPVKKGEKGI
+83 AGFPVVTGVGHKGI

-100 RTVAK
+100 RTVAR
-105 FKDKDGTWK
+105 FKDKKGTWK

-119 SEQEKKQI
+119 NEDEKKQI

-132 EVKPGRLYFAIGHV
+132 EVKPGRLYFAVGHV

-151 TNAKAEDLPRIFPN
+151 TNAKVEDLPRIFPN
-165 RWLEGSVTDYQSLY
+165 RWLEGSVTDYKSLY

-186 EKNDVKIIAPKSE
+186 EKNGVKIIEPKQE
-199 LGVVKGVSY
+199 LGVAKGVSY
-208 PVTKEVALNPR
+208 TLTKEVALNPR

-243 RMNYTAPEKEF
+243 HMNYTAPEKEF

-271 GEYSLGYLASWTQ
+271 SEYSLGYLASWTQ

-312 LEKEKEKTNEKGV
+312 LEKEKE
-325 DNMSKQ
+325 Q
-331 VSEYERDNFEIL
+331 
-343 TGIQQDVQRN
+343 
-353 INEKLGLNFERQWEN
+353 INEKEVESMANKN
-368 YEIQLSE
+368 
-375 DGRIIEGIYP
+375 
-385 NMRLTV
+385 
-391 GEMHAIVNQYGTETE
+391 E
-406 KQSINKITK
+406 KQ
-415 TLEFFHEMDEY
+415 DE
-426 EYPELVNKEVL
+426 
-437 KTPIAKV
+437 
-444 TSNSRGDMNVE
+444 R
-455 CLSGRIEDKRGLF
+455 
-468 NFDNAIN
+468 
-475 QTVNQI
+475 
-481 NHSIAESHKDI
+481 
-492 MTTRNEEQDGKN
+492 
-504 KEKEHVVTVEILD
+504 
-517 KDIKDGEIAKL
+517 
-528 HMVDAET
+528 
-535 KEVYHMAIYDPGV
+535 
-548 LDRDEFYNGER
+548 
-559 DVSNIEHIF
+559 
-568 KGDVYEKVKDTL
+568 
-580 LDRNESQSFTVREED
+580 
-595 MLIPLSE
+595 
-602 LEQDD
+602 
-607 RYAIL
+607 
-612 FNTEKYEAAK
+612 
-622 IKENERQNENREQN
+622 
-636 ESEKNILLVEY
+636 NILLVEF

-660 AELREQADK
+660 AELREQADR
-669 NRAFEPVEG
+669 NHAFEPVID

-697 KYAALNQNEISRPTM
+697 KYAALNQDEINRPTM
-712 LVQWSDN
+712 LVQWSEN
-719 ETFKNNQLIP
+719 ENFKGSQLIP

-737 AEVISSIEKA
+737 AEVITNIEKA
-747 REEAKERGQTI
+747 KEGARERDEYV
-758 PYDQARYHIAIP
+758 PYDKTRYHIAIP
-770 KEVDREFGRME
+770 KEVDRDFGRME

-786 RMNMGDGD
+786 RLDMGDGD

-818 DEVMNH
+818 DEVMNY
-824 RNNKEIPMEKTQE
+824 RNNKEIPMEKAQE
-837 STLEKSKEIPNHLVT
+837 NPLEKSKETPNHLVT
-852 IEVLANGVH
+852 IEVLANSIQ
-861 DEEEVARIHMMD
+861 DEEQARIHMMD
-873 AVTKDIDYLSV
+873 AVTKDINYLSV
-884 WNQDSTNREDLS
+884 WNQDKTDRDDLYVS
-896 VFLMEKNGKRENY
+896 LMEKNGKRENVY
-909 SLDNILKPD
+909 LDNILKPD

-945 SLDELVKDER
+945 SLDEIVKDER

-972 EKEVELYK
+972 EKEMELYK
-980 EMKKEGYA
+980 EMKMEGYA
-988 PIVSLDQQIQPSKEK
+988 PIASLDQQIQPLKEK
-1003 ESTTLDKD
+1003 EPTTLDKD

-1083 TTSKETDFDKKFQ
+1083 TTLKEMDFDKKFQ
-1096 PLNGKKTND
+1096 PLNGKKKND

>member
-27 KMEKNV
+27 KMEKSV

-39 PGDLKEYLTFMAKF
+39 PEDLKEYLTFMAKF
-53 YHYSPSNISLIQS
+53 YYYSPSNISLIQS

-105 FKDKDGTWK
+105 FKDKEGAWK
-114 SVTKA
+114 TVTKA
-119 SEQEKKQI
+119 NEQEKKQI
-127 ESKSV
+127 ESKSI
-132 EVKPGRLYFAIGHV
+132 EVKPGRLYFAVGHV
-146 FDVSQ
+146 FDVSK

-186 EKNDVKIIAPKSE
+186 EKNLVKIIAPKSE
-199 LGVVKGVSY
+199 LGVAKGVSY
-208 PVTKEVALNPR
+208 PLTKEVALNPR

-243 RMNYTAPEKEF
+243 HMNYTAPEKEF

-271 GEYSLGYLASWTQ
+271 SEYSLGYLASWTQ

-312 LEKEKEKTNEKGV
+312 LEKEKE
-325 DNMSKQ
+325 Q
-331 VSEYERDNFEIL
+331 
-343 TGIQQDVQRN
+343 
-353 INEKLGLNFERQWEN
+353 INEKEVESMANKN
-368 YEIQLSE
+368 
-375 DGRIIEGIYP
+375 
-385 NMRLTV
+385 
-391 GEMHAIVNQYGTETE
+391 E
-406 KQSINKITK
+406 KQ
-415 TLEFFHEMDEY
+415 D
-426 EYPELVNKEVL
+426 
-437 KTPIAKV
+437 
-444 TSNSRGDMNVE
+444 
-455 CLSGRIEDKRGLF
+455 
-468 NFDNAIN
+468 
-475 QTVNQI
+475 
-481 NHSIAESHKDI
+481 
-492 MTTRNEEQDGKN
+492 
-504 KEKEHVVTVEILD
+504 
-517 KDIKDGEIAKL
+517 
-528 HMVDAET
+528 
-535 KEVYHMAIYDPGV
+535 
-548 LDRDEFYNGER
+548 
-559 DVSNIEHIF
+559 
-568 KGDVYEKVKDTL
+568 
-580 LDRNESQSFTVREED
+580 
-595 MLIPLSE
+595 
-602 LEQDD
+602 
-607 RYAIL
+607 
-612 FNTEKYEAAK
+612 
-622 IKENERQNENREQN
+622 
-636 ESEKNILLVEY
+636 EKNILLVEF

-660 AELREQADK
+660 TELREQADR
-669 NRAFEPVEG
+669 NRAFEPIEG

-685 EFIEAFNEANQE
+685 EFIDAFNVANQE
-697 KYAALNQNEISRPTM
+697 KYAALNQDEITRPTM
-712 LVQWSDN
+712 LIQWSEN
-719 ETFKNNQLIP
+719 ENFKGSQLIP

-737 AEVISSIEKA
+737 AEVIKNIEKA
-747 REEAKERGQTI
+747 KEEARERDEYV
-758 PYDQARYHIAIP
+758 PYDKTRYHIAIP
-770 KEVDREFGRME
+770 KEVDRDFGRME

-786 RMNMGDGD
+786 RLDMGDGD

-818 DEVMNH
+818 DEVMNY
-824 RNNKEIPMEKTQE
+824 RNSKEIPMEKAQK
-837 STLEKSKEIPNHLVT
+837 STLEKAKETPNHLVT
-852 IEVLANGVH
+852 IEVLANSIQ
-861 DEEEVARIHMMD
+861 DEEQARIHMMD
-873 AVTKDIDYLSV
+873 AITKDINYLSV
-884 WNQDSTNREDLS
+884 WNQDKTDRDDLYVS
-896 VFLMEKNGKRENY
+896 LMEKNGKRENVY
-909 SLDNILKPD
+909 LDNILKPD

-945 SLDELVKDER
+945 SLDEIVKDER
-955 YGHLVDKAEA
+955 YGLLVDKAEG

-1083 TTSKETDFDKKFQ
+1083 TTSKEMDFDKKFQ
-1096 PLNGKKTND
+1096 PLNGKKRM
-1105 KEKDKEIDPGNVDQ
+1105 I
-1119 SKTTKKSGRKR
+1119 KKKIRK
-1130 ETMEMER
+1130 

>member
-27 KMEKNV
+27 KMEKSV

-39 PGDLKEYLTFMAKF
+39 PGDLKEYLSFMAKF

-66 QFQGA
+66 QFEGA
-71 SAVGSF
+71 TAVGSF

-94 KILVPN
+94 QILVPN

-105 FKDKDGTWK
+105 FKGKKGTWK
-114 SVTKA
+114 TVTKA
-119 SEQEKKQI
+119 SEEEKKQI

-132 EVKPGRLYFAIGHV
+132 EVIPGRLYFAIGHV

-151 TNAKAEDLPRIFPN
+151 TSATAKNLPRIFPN
-165 RWLEGSVTDYQSLY
+165 RWLEGSVTDYKSLY

-186 EKNDVKIIAPKSE
+186 EKNGIKIIEPKQE
-199 LGVVKGVSY
+199 LGVAKGVSY
-208 PVTKEVALNPR
+208 TLTKEVALNPR

-243 RMNYTAPEKEF
+243 HMNYTAPEKEF

-271 GEYSLGYLASWTQ
+271 SEYSLGYLASWTQ

-415 TLEFFHEMDEY
+415 NLEFFHEMDEY

-468 NFDNAIN
+468 KFDNAIS

-481 NHSIAESHKDI
+481 NHSISESHNDI
-492 MTTRNEEQDGKN
+492 MTTRNEKQD
-504 KEKEHVVTVEILD
+504 
-517 KDIKDGEIAKL
+517 
-528 HMVDAET
+528 
-535 KEVYHMAIYDPGV
+535 
-548 LDRDEFYNGER
+548 
-559 DVSNIEHIF
+559 
-568 KGDVYEKVKDTL
+568 
-580 LDRNESQSFTVREED
+580 
-595 MLIPLSE
+595 
-602 LEQDD
+602 
-607 RYAIL
+607 
-612 FNTEKYEAAK
+612 
-622 IKENERQNENREQN
+622 
-636 ESEKNILLVEY
+636 EKNILLVEY

-660 AELREQADK
+660 NQLREQADR
-669 NRAFEPVEG
+669 NRAFEPVKD

-685 EFIEAFNEANQE
+685 EFIYAFNEANQE
-697 KYAALNQNEISRPTM
+697 KYAALNQNEINRPTM

-719 ETFKNNQLIP
+719 ENFKSNQLIP

-747 REEAKERGQTI
+747 REEARERGQTI

-770 KEVDREFGRME
+770 KEVDRDFGRME
-781 LVSMD
+781 LMSMD

-818 DEVMNH
+818 DEVVNY
-824 RNNKEIPMEKTQE
+824 RNNKEIPMEKTHE
-837 STLEKSKEIPNHLVT
+837 NTLESLKDAPTHLVT
-852 IEVLANGVH
+852 IEVLAK
-861 DEEEVARIHMMD
+861 DMQDEEVARIHMMD
-873 AVTKDIDYLSV
+873 GVTKDINYLSV
-884 WNQDSTNREDLS
+884 WNGDKTNPEDLYVS
-896 VFLMEKNGKRENY
+896 LMEKNGERENVY
-909 SLDNILKPD
+909 LDNILKSN
-918 LYEKVQSSIFDGR
+918 LYEKVQDSIFDGK
-931 GNLSFVV
+931 GNQSFVIH
-938 YEKDANM
+938 EKDANM
-945 SLDELVKDER
+945 SLDEIVKDER
-955 YGHLVDKAEA
+955 YGILVDKAEE
-965 QKDYSFN
+965 QKDSSFS

-988 PIVSLDQQIQPSKEK
+988 PIASLDQQIQPSKEK

-1055 LVSQEHVVKLENQV
+1055 LVSQEHIVKLENQV

-1083 TTSKETDFDKKFQ
+1083 TTSKEMDIVKKFQ
-1096 PLNGKKTND
+1096 PLNGKQTNH
-1105 KEKDKEIDPGNVDQ
+1105 KEKDKDPESGNVDQ
-1119 SKTTKKSGRKR
+1119 SKATKKSGRKK